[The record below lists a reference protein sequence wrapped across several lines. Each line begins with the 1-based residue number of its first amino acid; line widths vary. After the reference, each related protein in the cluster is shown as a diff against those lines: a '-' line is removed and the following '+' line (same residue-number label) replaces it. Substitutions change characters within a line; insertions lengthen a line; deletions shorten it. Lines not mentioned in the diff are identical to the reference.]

1 MGNNS
6 LQTTEKSLR
15 SIAKRYENVK
25 YSVGLAVL
33 FLMKGTSA
41 FSDENMILEAEKQKD
56 ILTDVKEAKEEVKE
70 TKKVVQVAP
79 KLKASWVNMQFGA
92 NDMYSN
98 FFATAKTKV
107 DKTSIVKSE
116 KSILVASS
124 DNSTSLPMFAKLLS
138 DIEETTEN
146 RTEVLTSIANKEET
160 ATPTMEEIRASKQ
173 ELRSS
178 VGNLQDKIDTTRREN
193 NKEIDGLRL
202 ELIKLMEQGDQ
213 VVKSPWASWQ
223 FGANYIYSKWNGR
236 YKGSGDKSEKYAFE
250 GVFVRGN
257 WWENNVSPDSKAYS
271 KLEISSSG
279 KNSSLTNRRKNV
291 DYGLVKTV
299 PVVDKGV
306 PFIIEPVINI
316 NTPPLPN
323 LNINPVAVNPNIA
336 FNIPKVNTMS
346 FEEITVNKI
355 EPNVF
360 EPPALNEVSTGFAQ
374 GQEIGLNTNQNY
386 IVSNS
391 TVNLVDNNVNIKIK
405 DTGYEGNGKFS
416 WDGHSDNRSR
426 TNRPAV
432 GGVHGTT
439 DAAYSYIHTA
449 VTPPTPP
456 IASEYSSNSN
466 SPGLGFLD
474 DSITRTDK
482 KFPMNTN
489 WRPVGD
495 PSRREYGP
503 SSQQVFLNVLTDSFN
518 LDGTGKTLTFENHTT
533 DPWSNTSNGLV
544 RTNTVRVIS
553 VNHAY
558 GSVNKT
564 IDFNLNADL
573 RIFGRDGYNDKMTTG
588 NPKNSNPAPHMTVG
602 IEHQAYGSVAA
613 RAINNGTMTLEK
625 DSKKTGG
632 LATYMVGMT
641 AMVEDYGDYGH
652 TLSPDDPNANVGID
666 PTWYLKDGDTDA
678 AGVSSNKWKYRR
690 QAPWE
695 STLENKGTIKVNSID
710 SIGMDFAEYT
720 FRADLA
726 GTMYQ
731 SDNIS
736 GSTPNPKG
744 KLPAYNNKGSLN
756 IYARVGNIELNSEDP
771 DGGVYSGIQGSYGL
785 RVPNIFKTADNS
797 QVYYDETVIDGS
809 LNAGNPKGIV
819 ANGSHNVG
827 VSISKLITGSDRV
840 RRYHKGELGTQPV
853 DGAKAYLV
861 ARPNTDPIGNIYNLN
876 ILVNGKEN
884 VGLLRKSDYM
894 QGNKYDLGGFMP
906 GLARS
911 KNDFLITDSHVQ
923 SIDFSK
929 DAKGG
934 VLFRTDKY
942 GIDLAK
948 NNFTVTAMENQN
960 KDASGNDMYNI
971 VMLANGSVNSVV
983 AGAPAEDNLNAN
995 NPVKVKNTKPITIGS
1010 TANTGFNMVGLMA
1023 YKGGEFENNSD
1034 VTLNTKHSIAL
1045 VVEGEGVRGANKK
1058 ESSGT
1063 SNNSNI
1069 KVTGNNSIAVYNN
1082 GRNYTMNGGEIN
1094 ISGEKNVGVFAAGIP
1109 TYDHAGNITGYSN
1122 LATTTLN
1129 NGSLK
1134 VAGKGSVGL
1143 YANGGSDIK
1152 LNTMTNMLVKEN
1164 SLLFYGIKH
1173 NTDYS
1178 QLELVGTNTATIEKG
1193 AYAFYFKNSNLL
1205 NQVVKPG
1212 STGKLELTLQD
1223 GATLNII
1230 EGDGTTPVLLS
1241 NIPTVTL
1248 NTGTDNEIVPG
1259 IVIKAASGNYI
1270 TTKSTKVNLQMDVD
1284 SNLDDK
1290 NDRYLNS
1297 EFSSSSV
1304 TLMPGKTISGSGA
1317 LTTADT
1323 SAEKVEKA
1331 KVAIAQSNVSTLR
1344 SAVKLTN
1351 NGTINFTGTGMAGIV
1366 GEYSEINNNSTIN
1379 VTGANS
1385 TGIISANGS
1394 LATNNGTINIGNGG
1408 TGLAGINYLGVTATP
1423 ASSIPTYGNQSIELV
1438 HNGNIVSTGNSAAIG
1453 VLASDLKSVVDKNGT
1468 TLNITNANAAKITLG
1483 NNSLIDVSSAT
1494 GGVGVYSKGLLRNGR
1509 MASVIDNGSKI
1520 KLNTNGIG
1528 LYLEGTELTAASAGS
1543 IESVNNTTAK
1553 GIYTDSNVNSAK
1565 NITLLGDKSI
1575 AIHNF
1580 GKNTQYTT
1588 DININNS
1595 GNIKLGDSS
1604 DRNDPSIGIYAKYA
1618 NVNHQGTIEAGNRSL
1633 GIFSDTLLNL
1643 NLHSNG
1649 SIKVGNEGLGVYK
1662 KQGTAN
1668 IDGTITTGNSAAAVY
1683 ADNNATIN
1691 NNSTTVS
1698 VGDNSFG
1705 FIVLNNGNNI
1715 YNGSATSKFTMGS
1728 KSVYLYK
1735 TGANGT
1741 VNSATTVRSNGISST
1756 AFYAKDGGKITNT
1769 GNVDFSNSV
1778 GSVGAYASAGEV
1790 YNSGNITVGASDIQ
1804 NNYYAIGMATQNG
1817 GRVVNNLGATINV
1830 TGNYGIGMFAEGAGS
1845 RAENYGTI
1853 DISGNGELIGA
1864 YGMYLN
1870 NGAYGLNQGTIRT
1883 GRYSNDSQ
1891 KSDSFGVAVLNG
1903 ATLENRGTID
1913 IDMANSYGIYIK
1925 NGIIKNY
1932 GTINVSGAGSVG
1944 IRNKDGKDE
1953 HGNPITDSSLSA
1965 IPVNATNGASG
1976 HIDESGV
1983 GPQPAVAGSTN
1994 ISPTG
1999 VVTINGKV
2007 VPIHDLT
2014 PGPNPI
2020 VDKNYAFSNV
2030 GIYVDTLGRT
2040 NPINWVD
2047 GFNPSTDNDLIIGAE
2062 AAELS
2067 TSKAIKIGR
2076 NIMSPYLREYQLVAA
2091 TTRVNLNAIS
2101 GSLTWTAQQIP
2112 GASGLPEEVIMAK
2125 IPYTDFVTKQ
2135 ENAWNF
2141 ADGLEQRYGV
2151 EPVGS
2156 REKEV
2161 FNKLNSIGKNERVLL
2176 TQAYDEMMG
2185 HQYANTQQRV
2195 YTTGSILNTEF
2206 NYLRNEWRTASKD
2219 SNKIKTFGN
2228 KGEYKTD
2235 TAGVIDYKYDAYGVA
2250 YVHEDEDVKL
2260 GRDIGWY
2267 TGIVH
2272 NTFKFKDIGN
2282 SKEKQLQAKVGL
2294 LKSVPFDDNNSLN
2307 WTISGDIFAGYNKM
2321 HRKFLVVNEIF
2332 NAKSKYYTYG
2342 IGVKNEIG
2350 KEFRLSESFTLRP
2363 YGSLRVEYG
2372 KISKI
2377 REKSGEIKLEVKNTD
2392 YISIKPEAGIQLGF
2406 KEYFGRKLFTT
2417 TLGVAYENE
2426 LGRIANV
2433 KNKGRVADT
2442 SADWFDIRG
2451 DKEDRR
2457 GNVKTDLTFGLDN
2470 TRVGVTANI
2479 GYDTK
2484 GENLRGGLGLR
2495 VIF

>member
-1 MGNNS
+1 MRNNN
-6 LQTTEKSLR
+6 LNDVEKNLR
-15 SIAKRYENVK
+15 SIAKKYDNVK
-25 YSVGLAVL
+25 YSIGLAVL
-33 FLMKGTSA
+33 FLMKGVNA
-41 FSDENMILEAEKQKD
+41 FSDNNIIQEAEKQKD
-56 ILTDVKEAKEEVKE
+56 ILIDAKKEKAEVKE
-70 TKKVVQVAP
+70 KKQTLQVAP
-79 KLKASWVNMQFGA
+79 KMKASWVNMQFGA
-92 NDMYSN
+92 NDLYSN
-98 FFATAKTKV
+98 FLATPKTKV
-107 DKTSIVKSE
+107 DKTSVVKSE
-116 KSILVASS
+116 KTVLVASA
-124 DNSTSLPMFAKLLS
+124 DNSASLPMFAKLLS

-146 RTEVLTSIANKEET
+146 RTEVLASIANKEVSSTET
-160 ATPTMEEIRASKQ
+160 IATPTMEEIRASKQ

-178 VGNLQDKIDTTRREN
+178 VGNLQDKIDTARREN
-193 NKEIDGLRL
+193 NKEINGLRL

-223 FGANYIYSKWNGR
+223 FGANYIYSKWNGT
-236 YKGSGDKSEKYAFE
+236 YKGTGDKAEKYAFE

-257 WWENNVSPDSKAYS
+257 WWENNVSPNSKTYER
-271 KLEISSSG
+271 LETSSNP
-279 KNSSLTNRRKNV
+279 NSSLTNRRKNLN
-291 DYGLVKTV
+291 YGLVKTV

-306 PFIIEPVINI
+306 PFLIEPVINI

-323 LNINPVAVNPNIA
+323 LNINPVAINP
-336 FNIPKVNTMS
+336 
-346 FEEITVNKI
+346 TVNFGIPDVETVAFTPTKLPDI
-355 EPNVF
+355 KPNVFNPPALDEVSVGFSQDSQGPGFYGEPNVVVNQSN
-360 EPPALNEVSTGFAQ
+360 ASSNAAGTTVTINDTGFKVDGAFTWQ
-374 GQEIGLNTNQNY
+374 GKR
-386 IVSNS
+386 SNIDTTLG
-391 TVNLVDNNVNIKIK
+391 TVD
-405 DTGYEGNGKFS
+405 GS
-416 WDGHSDNRSR
+416 WDYTLSNPNPANPSPVAGNTLVNPTAYYNAYNKPTVAHYRVPTGSPVAQVGVSPQAVFNVTQPQFGPGQLGSAPYLGPTKIDGNWTLKNVTETPFGR
-426 TNRPAV
+426 T
-432 GGVHGTT
+432 
-439 DAAYSYIHTA
+439 
-449 VTPPTPP
+449 
-456 IASEYSSNSN
+456 E
-466 SPGLGFLD
+466 
-474 DSITRTDK
+474 
-482 KFPMNTN
+482 
-489 WRPVGD
+489 
-495 PSRREYGP
+495 
-503 SSQQVFLNVLTDSFN
+503 
-518 LDGTGKTLTFENHTT
+518 GTG
-533 DPWSNTSNGLV
+533 
-544 RTNTVRVIS
+544 
-553 VNHAY
+553 
-558 GSVNKT
+558 
-564 IDFNLNADL
+564 
-573 RIFGRDGYNDKMTTG
+573 
-588 NPKNSNPAPHMTVG
+588 SNPAGRVHGNTLRFISLNPTGIGGGSYYYPTEVEFDGTLNLYGRSLDDPIKSLVTPGNNPGYNHGRHGRPHMTVG
-602 IEHQAYGSVAA
+602 AEIQTISGQT
-613 RAINNGTMTLEK
+613 AIFNNKGTINLERETAK
-625 DSKKTGG
+625 DSNKLASYVIG
-632 LATYMVGMT
+632 LT
-641 AMVEDYGDYGH
+641 AMVEGYTDFAPSVSDVGGYSGKKWPYVTFRPWASEMKNSGII
-652 TLSPDDPNANVGID
+652 NV
-666 PTWYLKDGDTDA
+666 
-678 AGVSSNKWKYRR
+678 
-690 QAPWE
+690 
-695 STLENKGTIKVNSID
+695 KGID
-710 SIGMDFAEYT
+710 SIGIDFAE
-720 FRADLA
+720 FRFNKTANY
-726 GTMYQ
+726 G
-731 SDNIS
+731 
-736 GSTPNPKG
+736 GSSSLKQ
-744 KLPAYNNKGSLN
+744 KSYDNKGSLN
-756 IYARVGNIELNSEDP
+756 MYVKVGNVNVLSDDP
-771 DGGVYSGIQGSYGL
+771 NFGTTNPVQGSYGI
-785 RVPNIFKTADNS
+785 RVPNVFAPGVSTGLDTTSRQADDDAI
-797 QVYYDETVIDGS
+797 YYDETIIDGEGGKVT
-809 LNAGNPKGIV
+809 LT
-819 ANGSHNVG
+819 GSHNTG
-827 VSISKLITGSDRV
+827 ISISKLIRGSGKLPIANPYSETTQTNTVSTIPVQVGEGHISVYDYQTG
-840 RRYHKGELGTQPV
+840 KGADGNGL
-853 DGAKAYLV
+853 GAKAANRANLNSTG
-861 ARPNTDPIGNIYNLN
+861 RDQNDPIGNIYNLN
-876 ILVNGKEN
+876 IVVDGKEN
-884 VGLLRKSDYM
+884 VGFLRKSDYM
-894 QGNKYDLGGFMP
+894 KGNYSASAQAIAEK
-906 GLARS
+906 
-911 KNDFLITDSHVQ
+911 DFVIKDSHVT
-923 SIDFSK
+923 SIDFA
-929 DAKGG
+929 DNTDGG
-934 VLFRTDKY
+934 VLFRTDRY

-948 NNFTVTAMENQN
+948 NLTVNPGDAYIGDTDPN
-960 KDASGNDMYNI
+960 KDESEWLNKRFNI
-971 VMLANGSVNSVV
+971 VMLANGGENHTDTVVPKVRNSGKITVNAPV
-983 AGAPAEDNLNAN
+983 ASPKRN
-995 NPVKVKNTKPITIGS
+995 II
-1010 TANTGFNMVGLMA
+1010 GLMA
-1023 YKGGEFENNSD
+1023 YKGAKAVSDEDVTITNSNNSIGMVLTGTND
-1034 VTLNTKHSIAL
+1034 S
-1045 VVEGEGVRGANKK
+1045 NKI
-1058 ESSGT
+1058 SSGT
-1063 SNNSNI
+1063 SSKKI
-1069 KVTGNNSIAVYNN
+1069 SVTGKNATGIYNNGSNYEMTAGSIEVNGDKSIAVYASKANN
-1082 GRNYTMNGGEIN
+1082 RQAITKLGAGT
-1094 ISGEKNVGVFAAGIP
+1094 ISASG
-1109 TYDHAGNITGYSN
+1109 D
-1122 LATTTLN
+1122 
-1129 NGSLK
+1129 GSI
-1134 VAGKGSVGL
+1134 GL
-1143 YANGGSDIK
+1143 YADGGSDIE
-1152 LNTMTNMLVKEN
+1152 LNGTTINIGDKGLFFFGKAEN
-1164 SLLFYGIKH
+1164 S
-1173 NTDYS
+1173 DES
-1178 QLELVGTNTATIEKG
+1178 QLKLTGNATVNVANGGT
-1193 AYAFYFKNSNLL
+1193 AFYVKKSNSGSPLASIRHA
-1205 NQVVKPG
+1205 G
-1212 STGKLELTLQD
+1212 STGTLT
-1223 GATLNII
+1223 
-1230 EGDGTTPVLLS
+1230 
-1241 NIPTVTL
+1241 
-1248 NTGTDNEIVPG
+1248 
-1259 IVIKAASGNYI
+1259 
-1270 TTKSTKVNLQMDVD
+1270 VNLANGSTLMVAEGNGGTASPERISSLSSIGSSSVTGINIVGTAGQYVPYKALRVPLLVD
-1284 SNLDDK
+1284 RNSNFDSAADT
-1290 NDRYLNS
+1290 YLNS

-1304 TLMPGKTISGSGA
+1304 TIDTGVTVSGSGA
-1317 LTTADT
+1317 LTSPTKLVKK
-1323 SAEKVEKA
+1323 S
-1331 KVAIAQSNVSTLR
+1331 KVAIAQKNTNSTNR
-1344 SAVKLTN
+1344 NDVILTN
-1351 NGTINFTGTGMAGIV
+1351 NGTINFTGNDMAGIV
-1366 GEYSEINNNSTIN
+1366 GEYSEINNNKTIN

-1408 TGLAGINYLGVTATP
+1408 TGLAGINYLGVTDTP
-1423 ASSIPTYGNQSIELV
+1423 ASSIPTYGNQSIDLV
-1438 HNGNIVSTGNSAAIG
+1438 HNGSIVSTGNSAAIG

-1468 TLNITNANAAKITLG
+1468 TLNITNANAARITLG
-1483 NNSLIDVSSAT
+1483 SNSTIDVSSAA
-1494 GGVGVYSKGLLRNGR
+1494 GGVGVYSKGLLRSGV
-1509 MASVIDNGSKI
+1509 MANVTDSGSKI
-1520 KLNTNGIG
+1520 KINANGIG
-1528 LYLEGTELTAASAGS
+1528 LYLEGTELSATAGS
-1543 IESVNNTTAK
+1543 IEAINNTTAK

-1580 GKNTQYTT
+1580 GKNSQYTT

-1604 DRNDPSIGIYAKYA
+1604 NRNDPSIGIYTKYA

-1633 GIFSDTLLNL
+1633 GIFSETPLFLT
-1643 NLHSNG
+1643 SGG
-1649 SIKVGNEGLGVYK
+1649 SIKVGNEGLGIYK
-1662 KQGTAN
+1662 KQGTATIN
-1668 IDGTITTGNSAAAVY
+1668 GAITTGNSATAVY
-1683 ADNNATIN
+1683 ADNNVTIN
-1691 NNSTTVS
+1691 NNSANIS

-1705 FIVLNNGNNI
+1705 FIVLNNGTNN
-1715 YNGSATSKFTMGS
+1715 YNSSATTNFTMGS

-1735 TGANGT
+1735 TGANGVANT
-1741 VNSATTVRSNGISST
+1741 ATTVRSNGISST

-1769 GNVDFSNSV
+1769 GNVDFSNSI

-1790 YNSGNITVGASDIQ
+1790 YNSGNITIGRSDIE

-1817 GRVVNNLGATINV
+1817 GKIVNNPGSTINV

-1932 GTINVSGAGSVG
+1932 GTINVSGTGSVG
-1944 IRNKDGKDE
+1944 VRNKDGKDE
-1953 HGNPITDSSLSA
+1953 HGNLITESDLAAANINASNGA
-1965 IPVNATNGASG
+1965 NAYVNATTAST
-1976 HIDESGV
+1976 
-1983 GPQPAVAGSTN
+1983 QPAVAGSTM
-1994 ISPTG
+1994 ISPAG

-2007 VPIHDLT
+2007 VPVHDLT
-2014 PGPNPI
+2014 PGPNP
-2020 VDKNYAFSNV
+2020 VVNQNYAFSNV
-2030 GIYVDTLGRT
+2030 GIYIDSLGRT

-2047 GFNPSTDNDLIIGAE
+2047 GFNPSVDNDLIIGAE

-2067 TSKAIKIGR
+2067 RSKAIKIGK
-2076 NIMSPYLREYQLVAA
+2076 NIMSPYLNQYQSLTSGSSV
-2091 TTRVNLNAIS
+2091 TLNAIS
-2101 GSLTWTAQQIP
+2101 GSLTWTAQPISGP
-2112 GASGLPEEVIMAK
+2112 SGLPEEVIMAK

>member
-1 MGNNS
+1 MNEH
-6 LQTTEKSLR
+6 LRQTEQYLR
-15 SIAKRYENVK
+15 SLSKK
-25 YSVGLAVL
+25 YKSIKFSIGMVIL
-33 FLMKGTSA
+33 FLMMGVGA
-41 FSDENMILEAEKQKD
+41 FS
-56 ILTDVKEAKEEVKE
+56 EEVSG
-70 TKKVVQVAP
+70 TQTD
-79 KLKASWVNMQFGA
+79 G
-92 NDMYSN
+92 
-98 FFATAKTKV
+98 T
-107 DKTSIVKSE
+107 
-116 KSILVASS
+116 
-124 DNSTSLPMFAKLLS
+124 
-138 DIEETTEN
+138 
-146 RTEVLTSIANKEET
+146 LTR
-160 ATPTMEEIRASKQ
+160 EEITTSK
-173 ELRSS
+173 ENLKNS
-178 VGNLQDKIDTTRREN
+178 VGSLQSKINAAREE
-193 NKEIDGLRL
+193 NKKGLAGLRL
-202 ELIKLMEQGDQ
+202 ELIQLMEQGDQ

-223 FGANYIYSKWNGR
+223 FGANYMYSKWNGT
-236 YKGSGDKSEKYAFE
+236 YKGKGDKPEKYAFE
-250 GVFVRGN
+250 GVFERGN

-323 LNINPVAVNPNIA
+323 LNINPVTVNPNIG

-391 TVNLVDNNVNIKIK
+391 TVNLVDSNVNIKIK
-405 DTGYEGNGKFS
+405 DTGYEGSGKFS

-439 DAAYSYIHTA
+439 DSTYSYIHTA
-449 VTPPTPP
+449 GTPVV
-456 IASEYSSNSN
+456 SEYSSNSN

-503 SSQQVFLNVLTDSFN
+503 SSQQVFLNVLTDGFN
-518 LDGTGKTLTFENHTT
+518 LDGAGKTLTFENHTT

-588 NPKNSNPAPHMTVG
+588 NPKNANPAPHMTVG

-652 TLSPDDPNANVGID
+652 TLSPNDPNANVGID

-678 AGVSSNKWKYRR
+678 AGVSNNKWKYRR

-911 KNDFLITDSHVQ
+911 KGDFVITDSHVQ

-983 AGAPAEDNLNAN
+983 TGAPAEDNLDVNV
-995 NPVKVKNTKPITIGS
+995 PVKVQNTEAITIGS

-1023 YKGGEFENNSD
+1023 YKGGEFQNKAD
-1034 VTLNTKHSIAL
+1034 ITLNTKHSIAL

-1058 ESSGT
+1058 ASSGT
-1063 SNNSNI
+1063 STNSNI

-1109 TYDHAGNITGYSN
+1109 TYDHLGNITGYSN

-1152 LNTMTNMLVKEN
+1152 LDTMTNMLVKEN
-1164 SLLFYGIKH
+1164 SLLFYGIEH

-1304 TLMPGKTISGSGA
+1304 TLMTGKTISGSGA

-1331 KVAIAQSNVSTLR
+1331 KVAIAQSNVGSSR

-1366 GEYSEINNNSTIN
+1366 GEYSEIDNNSTIN

-1438 HNGNIVSTGNSAAIG
+1438 HNGKIVSTGNSAAIG

-1483 NNSLIDVSSAT
+1483 NNSLIDVSSAA
-1494 GGVGVYSKGLLRNGR
+1494 GGVGVYSKGLLRNGI

-1528 LYLEGTELTAASAGS
+1528 LYLEGTELTAVAAGS

-1580 GKNTQYTT
+1580 GKNSQYGASNI
-1588 DININNS
+1588 DITNT
-1595 GNIKLGDSS
+1595 GNITIGDSS
-1604 DRNDPSIGIYAKYA
+1604 DRNDPSIGIYTKYA
-1618 NVNHQGTIEAGNRSL
+1618 NVNHHGTIETGSKSL
-1633 GIFSDTLLNL
+1633 GIFSESPLNL
-1643 NLHSNG
+1643 TLHSNG

-1662 KQGTAN
+1662 KQGTADIN
-1668 IDGTITTGNSAAAVY
+1668 GTIITGNSAAAVY

-1715 YNGSATSKFTMGS
+1715 YNGTATSKFTMGS

-1769 GNVDFSNSV
+1769 GLVDFSNSV

-1853 DISGNGELIGA
+1853 DIAGSGELKGA

-1870 NGAYGLNQGTIRT
+1870 DNAYGLNMGTIKT
-1883 GRYSNDSQ
+1883 GRYSNDNQ
-1891 KSDSFGVAVLNG
+1891 KSASYGVAVLNG

-1913 IDMANSYGIYIK
+1913 IDMKNSYGIYIK

-1932 GTINVSGAGSVG
+1932 GTINVSGSGSVG

-1953 HGNPITDSSLSA
+1953 NNNPITDTSLSA
-1965 IPVNATNGASG
+1965 IPVNATNGANAY
-1976 HIDESGV
+1976 IDESGV

-1999 VVTINGKV
+1999 VVTIDGKV

-2101 GSLTWTAQQIP
+2101 GALTWTAQQIP

-2125 IPYTDFVTKQ
+2125 IPYTDFVAKE

-2156 REKEV
+2156 REKEL
-2161 FNKLNSIGKNERVLL
+2161 FNKLNSIGKNEQVLL

-2206 NYLRNEWRTASKD
+2206 DYLRNEWRTASKD

-2235 TAGVIDYKYDAYGVA
+2235 TAGVIDYKYNAYGVA
-2250 YVHEDEDVKL
+2250 YVHESEDIKL
-2260 GRDIGWY
+2260 GRGIGWY
-2267 TGIVH
+2267 TGIVE

-2332 NAKSKYYTYG
+2332 NARSRYYTYG
-2342 IGVKNEIG
+2342 IGLKNELA
-2350 KEFRLSESFTLRP
+2350 KEFRLSESFVLRP
-2363 YGSLRVEYG
+2363 YGALRIEYG

-2392 YISIKPEAGIQLGF
+2392 YVSIKPELGVQLGF
-2406 KEYFGRKLFTT
+2406 KHFFGRRLFTT

-2426 LGRIANV
+2426 LGRIANA

-2442 SADWFDIRG
+2442 TADWFNIRG
-2451 DKEDRR
+2451 DKEDRK

-2470 TRVGVTANI
+2470 TRIGVTANI

-2495 VIF
+2495 IIF

>member
-1 MGNNS
+1 MRNNN
-6 LQTTEKSLR
+6 LNDVEKNLR
-15 SIAKRYENVK
+15 SIAKKYDNVK
-25 YSVGLAVL
+25 YSIGLAVL
-33 FLMKGTSA
+33 FLMKGVNA
-41 FSDENMILEAEKQKD
+41 FSDNNIIQEAEKQKD
-56 ILTDVKEAKEEVKE
+56 ILIDAKKEKAEVKE
-70 TKKVVQVAP
+70 KKQMLQVAP
-79 KLKASWVNMQFGA
+79 KMKASWVNMQFGA
-92 NDMYSN
+92 NDLYSN
-98 FFATAKTKV
+98 FLATPKTKV
-107 DKTSIVKSE
+107 DKTSVVKSE
-116 KSILVASS
+116 KTVLVASA
-124 DNSTSLPMFAKLLS
+124 DNSASLPMFAKLLS

-146 RTEVLTSIANKEET
+146 RTEVLASIANKEVSFTET
-160 ATPTMEEIRASKQ
+160 IATPTMEEIRASKQ

-178 VGNLQDKIDTTRREN
+178 VGNLQDKIDTARREN

-223 FGANYIYSKWNGR
+223 FGANYIYSKWNGT
-236 YKGSGDKSEKYAFE
+236 YKGMGDKAEKYAFE

-257 WWENNVSPDSKAYS
+257 WWENNVSPNSKTYER
-271 KLEISSSG
+271 LETSSNP
-279 KNSSLTNRRKNV
+279 NSSLTNRRKNLN
-291 DYGLVKTV
+291 YGLVKTV

-306 PFIIEPVINI
+306 PFLIEPVINI

-323 LNINPVAVNPNIA
+323 LNINPVAINP
-336 FNIPKVNTMS
+336 
-346 FEEITVNKI
+346 TVNFGIPDVETVVFTPTKLPDI
-355 EPNVF
+355 KPNVFNPPALDEVSVGFSQDSRGPGFYGEPNVLVNQSNASSNATGTTVTINDNGF
-360 EPPALNEVSTGFAQ
+360 KVDGAFTWEGKVGNIQTATGTVDGSWNYTISNPNPANPSPVAGNTIVNPTAYYNAYSGSNVAHYRIPTGSPVAQIGVSPQAVF
-374 GQEIGLNTNQNY
+374 
-386 IVSNS
+386 
-391 TVNLVDNNVNIKIK
+391 NV
-405 DTGYEGNGKFS
+405 TQPQFGNGPLGSAPYLGPTKI
-416 WDGHSDNRSR
+416 DGNWTLKNVTETPFGR
-426 TNRPAV
+426 T
-432 GGVHGTT
+432 
-439 DAAYSYIHTA
+439 
-449 VTPPTPP
+449 
-456 IASEYSSNSN
+456 E
-466 SPGLGFLD
+466 
-474 DSITRTDK
+474 
-482 KFPMNTN
+482 
-489 WRPVGD
+489 
-495 PSRREYGP
+495 
-503 SSQQVFLNVLTDSFN
+503 
-518 LDGTGKTLTFENHTT
+518 GTG
-533 DPWSNTSNGLV
+533 
-544 RTNTVRVIS
+544 
-553 VNHAY
+553 
-558 GSVNKT
+558 
-564 IDFNLNADL
+564 
-573 RIFGRDGYNDKMTTG
+573 
-588 NPKNSNPAPHMTVG
+588 SNPAGRVHGNTLRFISLNPTGIGGGTYYYPTEIEFDGTLNLYGRSIDDPIKSLISPGNNPGYNHGRHGRPHMTVG
-602 IEHQAYGSVAA
+602 AEIQTISGQI
-613 RAINNGTMTLEK
+613 AIFNNKGTINLERESAK
-625 DSKKTGG
+625 DSNKLASYVIG
-632 LATYMVGMT
+632 LT
-641 AMVEDYGDYGH
+641 AMVEGYTDFAP
-652 TLSPDDPNANVGID
+652 LSYDIGGPP
-666 PTWYLKDGDTDA
+666 PK
-678 AGVSSNKWKYRR
+678 KWPYVTFR
-690 QAPWE
+690 PWASE
-695 STLENKGTIKVNSID
+695 MKNSGTINVKGID
-710 SIGMDFAEYT
+710 SIGIDFAE
-720 FRADLA
+720 FRFNKTANY
-726 GTMYQ
+726 G
-731 SDNIS
+731 
-736 GSTPNPKG
+736 GSSPLKQ
-744 KLPAYNNKGSLN
+744 KSYDNKGSLN
-756 IYARVGNIELNSEDP
+756 MYVKVGNVNVLSDDP
-771 DGGVYSGIQGSYGL
+771 NFGTTNPVQGSYGI
-785 RVPNIFKTADNS
+785 RVPNVFAPGVSTGLNTTSRQADDDAI
-797 QVYYDETVIDGS
+797 YYDETIIDGEGGKVT
-809 LNAGNPKGIV
+809 LT
-819 ANGSHNVG
+819 GSHNTG
-827 VSISKLITGSDRV
+827 ISISKLIRGSGKLPIANPYSETTQTNTVSGTPVKYGEGHISVYDYQTG
-840 RRYHKGELGTQPV
+840 KGADGNGL
-853 DGAKAYLV
+853 GAKAANRANLDSTG
-861 ARPNTDPIGNIYNLN
+861 RDQNDPIGNIYNLN
-876 ILVNGKEN
+876 IVVDGKEN
-884 VGLLRKSDYM
+884 VGFLRKADYM
-894 QGNKYDLGGFMP
+894 HGNYSASAQAIAEK
-906 GLARS
+906 
-911 KNDFLITDSHVQ
+911 DFVIKDSHVT
-923 SIDFSK
+923 SIDFA
-929 DAKGG
+929 DNTDGG
-934 VLFRTDKY
+934 VLFRTDRY

-948 NNFTVTAMENQN
+948 NLTVNPGNAYIGDSDPDKDDSEWLN
-960 KDASGNDMYNI
+960 KRFNI
-971 VMLANGSVNSVV
+971 VMLANGGENHADTVVPKVRNSGKITVN
-983 AGAPAEDNLNAN
+983 APAASPKRN
-995 NPVKVKNTKPITIGS
+995 II
-1010 TANTGFNMVGLMA
+1010 GLMA
-1023 YKGGEFENNSD
+1023 YKGAKAVSDEDVTITNSNNSIGMVLTGTND
-1034 VTLNTKHSIAL
+1034 S
-1045 VVEGEGVRGANKK
+1045 NKI
-1058 ESSGT
+1058 SSGT
-1063 SNNSNI
+1063 SSKKI
-1069 KVTGNNSIAVYNN
+1069 SVTGKNATGIYNNGSNYEMTAGSIEVNGDKSIAVYASKANN
-1082 GRNYTMNGGEIN
+1082 RQAITKLGAGT
-1094 ISGEKNVGVFAAGIP
+1094 ISASG
-1109 TYDHAGNITGYSN
+1109 D
-1122 LATTTLN
+1122 
-1129 NGSLK
+1129 GSI
-1134 VAGKGSVGL
+1134 GL
-1143 YANGGSDIK
+1143 YADGGSDIE
-1152 LNTMTNMLVKEN
+1152 LNGTTINIGDKGLFFFGKAEN
-1164 SLLFYGIKH
+1164 S
-1173 NTDYS
+1173 DES
-1178 QLELVGTNTATIEKG
+1178 QLKLTGNATVNVANGGTAFYVKKSNSGSPLASIRHAGSTGTLTVNLANGSTLMVAEGNGGTASPERISSLSSVGSSSVTGINIVGTAGQYVPYK
-1193 AYAFYFKNSNLL
+1193 ALRVPLLVDRNSNLD
-1205 NQVVKPG
+1205 
-1212 STGKLELTLQD
+1212 S
-1223 GATLNII
+1223 
-1230 EGDGTTPVLLS
+1230 
-1241 NIPTVTL
+1241 
-1248 NTGTDNEIVPG
+1248 
-1259 IVIKAASGNYI
+1259 AAD
-1270 TTKSTKVNLQMDVD
+1270 T
-1284 SNLDDK
+1284 
-1290 NDRYLNS
+1290 YLNS

-1304 TLMPGKTISGSGA
+1304 TIDTGVTVSGSGA
-1317 LTTADT
+1317 LTSPTKLVKK
-1323 SAEKVEKA
+1323 S
-1331 KVAIAQSNVSTLR
+1331 KVAIAQKNTNSTNR
-1344 SAVKLTN
+1344 NDVILTN
-1351 NGTINFTGTGMAGIV
+1351 NGTINFTGNDMAGIV
-1366 GEYSEINNNSTIN
+1366 GEYSEINNNKTIN

-1408 TGLAGINYLGVTATP
+1408 TGLAGINYLGVTDTP
-1423 ASSIPTYGNQSIELV
+1423 ASSIPTYGNQSIDLV
-1438 HNGNIVSTGNSAAIG
+1438 HNGSIVSTGNSAAIG

-1468 TLNITNANAAKITLG
+1468 TLNITNANAARITLG
-1483 NNSLIDVSSAT
+1483 SNSTIDVSSAA
-1494 GGVGVYSKGLLRNGR
+1494 GGVGVYSKGLLRSGV
-1509 MASVIDNGSKI
+1509 MANVTDSGSKI
-1520 KLNTNGIG
+1520 KINANGIG
-1528 LYLEGTELTAASAGS
+1528 LYLEGTELSATAGS
-1543 IESVNNTTAK
+1543 IEAINNTTAK

-1580 GKNTQYTT
+1580 GKNSQYTT

-1604 DRNDPSIGIYAKYA
+1604 NRNDPSIGIYTKYA

-1633 GIFSDTLLNL
+1633 GIFSETPLSLT
-1643 NLHSNG
+1643 SGG
-1649 SIKVGNEGLGVYK
+1649 SIKVGNEGLGIYK
-1662 KQGTAN
+1662 KQGTATIN
-1668 IDGTITTGNSAAAVY
+1668 GAITTGNSATAVY
-1683 ADNNATIN
+1683 ADNNVTIN
-1691 NNSTTVS
+1691 NNSANIS

-1705 FIVLNNGNNI
+1705 FIVLNNGTNN
-1715 YNGSATSKFTMGS
+1715 YNSSATTNFTMGS

-1735 TGANGT
+1735 TGANGVANT
-1741 VNSATTVRSNGISST
+1741 ATTVRSNGISST

-1769 GNVDFSNSV
+1769 GNVDFSNSI

-1790 YNSGNITVGASDIQ
+1790 YNSGNITIGRSDIE

-1817 GRVVNNLGATINV
+1817 GKIVNNLGSTINV

-1932 GTINVSGAGSVG
+1932 GTINVSGTGSVG
-1944 IRNKDGKDE
+1944 VRNKDGKDE
-1953 HGNPITDSSLSA
+1953 HGNLITESDLAAANINASNGA
-1965 IPVNATNGASG
+1965 NAYVNATTAST
-1976 HIDESGV
+1976 
-1983 GPQPAVAGSTN
+1983 QPAVAGNTM

-2007 VPIHDLT
+2007 VPVHDLT
-2014 PGPNPI
+2014 PGPNP
-2020 VDKNYAFSNV
+2020 VVNQNYAFSNV
-2030 GIYVDTLGRT
+2030 GIYIDTLGRT

-2047 GFNPSTDNDLIIGAE
+2047 GFNPSVDNDLIIGAE

-2067 TSKAIKIGR
+2067 RSKAIKIGK
-2076 NIMSPYLREYQLVAA
+2076 NIMSPYLNQYQSLTSGSSV
-2091 TTRVNLNAIS
+2091 TLNAIS
-2101 GSLTWTAQQIP
+2101 GSLTWTAQPISGP
-2112 GASGLPEEVIMAK
+2112 SGLPEEVIMAK

-2235 TAGVIDYKYDAYGVA
+2235 TAGVIDYKYNAYGVA

-2282 SKEKQLQAKVGL
+2282 SKEEQLQAKVGL

-2392 YISIKPEAGIQLGF
+2392 YISIKPELGIQLGF

>member
-1 MGNNS
+1 MMGVGAFS
-6 LQTTEKSLR
+6 EEVVAQEVMTTEQITSSKEKLKNSVETLQSKIDKAR
-15 SIAKRYENVK
+15 IENEK
-25 YSVGLAVL
+25 GLA
-33 FLMKGTSA
+33 
-41 FSDENMILEAEKQKD
+41 
-56 ILTDVKEAKEEVKE
+56 
-70 TKKVVQVAP
+70 
-79 KLKASWVNMQFGA
+79 
-92 NDMYSN
+92 
-98 FFATAKTKV
+98 
-107 DKTSIVKSE
+107 
-116 KSILVASS
+116 
-124 DNSTSLPMFAKLLS
+124 
-138 DIEETTEN
+138 
-146 RTEVLTSIANKEET
+146 
-160 ATPTMEEIRASKQ
+160 
-173 ELRSS
+173 
-178 VGNLQDKIDTTRREN
+178 
-193 NKEIDGLRL
+193 GLRL
-202 ELIKLMEQGDQ
+202 ELIQLMEQGDQ

-223 FGANYIYSKWNGR
+223 FGANYMYSKWNGT
-236 YKGSGDKSEKYAFE
+236 YKGMGDKAEKYAFE
-250 GVFVRGN
+250 GVFERGN

-279 KNSSLTNRRKNV
+279 KNSSLTNRRKNL

-346 FEEITVNKI
+346 FEEIIVNKI

-405 DTGYEGNGKFS
+405 DTGYEGSGKFS

-449 VTPPTPP
+449 VTPPLTSP

-518 LDGTGKTLTFENHTT
+518 LDGAGKTLTFENHTT

-564 IDFNLNADL
+564 IDFNLNANL

-588 NPKNSNPAPHMTVG
+588 NPKNTNPAPHMTVG

-625 DSKKTGG
+625 NSKKTNS

-652 TLSPDDPNANVGID
+652 TLSPNDANANDGID

-695 STLENKGTIKVNSID
+695 STLENRGSIKVNSID

-771 DGGVYSGIQGSYGL
+771 NGGVYSGIQGSYGL
-785 RVPNIFKTADNS
+785 RVPNIFKNADNS

-911 KNDFLITDSHVQ
+911 KGDFVITDSHVQ

-1023 YKGGEFENNSD
+1023 YKGGEFQNNSD

-1058 ESSGT
+1058 GSSGT

-1109 TYDHAGNITGYSN
+1109 TYDHLGNITGYSN

-1205 NQVVKPG
+1205 NQVVKAG
-1212 STGKLELTLQD
+1212 SSGRLELTLQD

-1248 NTGTDNEIVPG
+1248 NTGTDNEIVPK

-1284 SNLDDK
+1284 SNLDNK

-1304 TLMPGKTISGSGA
+1304 TLMTGKTISGSGA
-1317 LTTADT
+1317 LTTAHT

-1331 KVAIAQSNVSTLR
+1331 KVAIAQSNVGSSR

-1351 NGTINFTGTGMAGIV
+1351 NGTINFNGTGMAGIV

-1379 VTGANS
+1379 VIGANS

-1438 HNGNIVSTGNSAAIG
+1438 HNGKIISTGNTAAIG
-1453 VLASDLKSVVDKNGT
+1453 VLAIDLKSVVDKNGAT
-1468 TLNITNANAAKITLG
+1468 HNITNANAAKITLKNG
-1483 NNSLIDVSSAT
+1483 SLIDVSSAAK
-1494 GGVGVYSKGLLRNGR
+1494 GVGVYSKGLLRSGT

-1528 LYLEGTELTAASAGS
+1528 LYLEGTELTATAAGS

-1580 GKNTQYTT
+1580 GKNSQYGSSN
-1588 DININNS
+1588 INITNS
-1595 GNIKLGDSS
+1595 GNIKLGNSS
-1604 DRNDPSIGIYAKYA
+1604 NRNDPSIGIYTKYA
-1618 NVNHQGTIEAGNRSL
+1618 NVNHQGTIETGSKSL

-1649 SIKVGNEGLGVYK
+1649 SIKVANEGLGVYK
-1662 KQGTAN
+1662 KQGTAYIN
-1668 IDGTITTGNSAAAVY
+1668 GTITTGNSAAAVY

-1705 FIVLNNGNNI
+1705 FIILNNGNNI
-1715 YNGSATSKFTMGS
+1715 YNGSASSKFTMGS

-1735 TGANGT
+1735 TGANGI

-1756 AFYAKDGGKITNT
+1756 AFYAKDSGKITNT
-1769 GNVDFSNSV
+1769 GFVDFSNSV
-1778 GSVGAYASAGEV
+1778 GSIGAYASAGEV
-1790 YNSGNITVGASDIQ
+1790 YNSGNITIGRSDIQ

-1853 DISGNGELIGA
+1853 DIAGSGELKGA

-1870 NGAYGLNQGTIRT
+1870 DNAYGLNMGTIKT
-1883 GRYSNDSQ
+1883 GRYSNDNQ
-1891 KSDSFGVAVLNG
+1891 KSASYGVAVLNG

-1913 IDMANSYGIYIK
+1913 IDMKNSYGIYIK

-1999 VVTINGKV
+1999 VVTINGKL

-2020 VDKNYAFSNV
+2020 VNKNYAFSNV

-2101 GSLTWTAQQIP
+2101 GALTWTAQQIP

-2206 NYLRNEWRTASKD
+2206 DYLRNEWRTASKD

-2235 TAGVIDYKYDAYGVA
+2235 TAGVIDYKYNAYGVA
-2250 YVHEDEDVKL
+2250 YVHESEDIKL
-2260 GRDIGWY
+2260 GRGIGWY
-2267 TGIVH
+2267 TGIVE

-2307 WTISGDIFAGYNKM
+2307 WTISGDIFVGYNKM

-2332 NAKSKYYTYG
+2332 NAKSRYYTYG
-2342 IGVKNEIG
+2342 IGLKNELA
-2350 KEFRLSESFTLRP
+2350 KEFRLSESFVLRP
-2363 YGSLRVEYG
+2363 YGALRLEYG

-2392 YISIKPEAGIQLGF
+2392 YISVKPELGVQLGF
-2406 KEYFGRKLFTT
+2406 KHFFGNKLFTT
-2417 TLGVAYENE
+2417 SLGVAYENE
-2426 LGRIANV
+2426 LGRIANI

-2442 SADWFDIRG
+2442 SADWFNIRG

-2457 GNVKTDLTFGLDN
+2457 GNVKTDLIFGIDN
-2470 TRVGVTANI
+2470 TRVGVTANV

-2484 GENLRGGLGLR
+2484 GENLRGGVGLR

>member
-1 MGNNS
+1 MNNHLS
-6 LQTTEKSLR
+6 KTEQCLR
-15 SIAKRYENVK
+15 SIVKRYK
-25 YSVGLAVL
+25 SIKFSIGMAIL
-33 FLMKGTSA
+33 FLMMGVGA
-41 FSDENMILEAEKQKD
+41 FSEEVSSTQKD
-56 ILTDVKEAKEEVKE
+56 GVLTRDE
-70 TKKVVQVAP
+70 
-79 KLKASWVNMQFGA
+79 
-92 NDMYSN
+92 
-98 FFATAKTKV
+98 
-107 DKTSIVKSE
+107 I
-116 KSILVASS
+116 ASS
-124 DNSTSLPMFAKLLS
+124 K
-138 DIEETTEN
+138 EN
-146 RTEVLTSIANKEET
+146 
-160 ATPTMEEIRASKQ
+160 
-173 ELRSS
+173 LRNS
-178 VGNLQDKIDTTRREN
+178 VGSLQSKIDAAREE
-193 NKEIDGLRL
+193 NKKSLAGLRL
-202 ELIKLMEQGDQ
+202 ELIQLMEQGDQ

-223 FGANYIYSKWNGR
+223 FGANYMYSKWNGT
-236 YKGSGDKSEKYAFE
+236 YKGKGDKAEKYSFE

-291 DYGLVKTV
+291 DYGLVNTV
-299 PVVDKGV
+299 HVVDTGV

-316 NTPPLPN
+316 STPPLPN

-346 FEEITVNKI
+346 FEEIIVNRI

-360 EPPALNEVSTGFAQ
+360 EPPALDEVSTGFAQ

-386 IVSNS
+386 VVSNS
-391 TVNLVDNNVNIKIK
+391 TINLVDNNVNIKIK
-405 DTGYEGNGKFS
+405 DTGYEGSGKFS

-426 TNRPAV
+426 ANRPAE

-439 DAAYSYIHTA
+439 DSVYSYVHTA
-449 VTPPTPP
+449 GTPV
-456 IASEYSSNSN
+456 ASEYSSSTT

-495 PSRREYGP
+495 PNRREYGP
-503 SSQQVFLNVLTDSFN
+503 SSQQVFLNVLTDGFN
-518 LDGTGKTLTFENHTT
+518 LDGVGKTLTFENHTAE
-533 DPWSNTSNGLV
+533 PWTNTSNGLV

-564 IDFNLNADL
+564 IEFNLNANL

-613 RAINNGTMTLEK
+613 RAINKGTMTLEK

-652 TLSPDDPNANVGID
+652 TLTPDDPNANAGID

-678 AGVSSNKWKYRR
+678 AGISSNKWKYRR

-695 STLENKGTIKVNSID
+695 STLENRGTIKVNSID

-744 KLPAYNNKGSLN
+744 KIPAYNNKGSLN

-840 RRYHKGELGTQPV
+840 RKYQAGELATQPV

-861 ARPNTDPIGNIYNLN
+861 ARPSTDPIGNIYNLN

-894 QGNKYDLGGFMP
+894 QGSKYDLGGFMP

-911 KNDFLITDSHVQ
+911 KNDFVITDSHVQ

-960 KDASGNDMYNI
+960 KDSSGNNMYNI

-983 AGAPAEDNLNAN
+983 AGAPAEDNLNTN

-1010 TANTGFNMVGLMA
+1010 TANAGFNMIGLMA
-1023 YKGGEFENNSD
+1023 YKGGEFENKAD
-1034 VTLNTKHSIAL
+1034 ITLNTKNSIAL
-1045 VVEGEGVRGANKK
+1045 VVEGEGVRGTNKK
-1058 ESSGT
+1058 SSSGT
-1063 SNNSNI
+1063 SNNTNI
-1069 KVTGNNSIAVYNN
+1069 KVTGDNSIAVYNN
-1082 GRNYTMNGGEIN
+1082 GRTYEMNGGEIN
-1094 ISGEKNVGVFAAGIP
+1094 ISGEKNVGVYTAG
-1109 TYDHAGNITGYSN
+1109 TTN
-1122 LATTTLN
+1122 LGTTTLN

-1143 YANGGSDIK
+1143 YANSGSDIK
-1152 LNTMTNMLVKEN
+1152 LNNMTNMLIKEN

-1193 AYAFYFKNSNLL
+1193 AYAFYFKNENLL
-1205 NQVVKPG
+1205 DRVVKAG
-1212 STGKLELTLQD
+1212 STGKIELTLKD
-1223 GATLNII
+1223 GATLSII

-1241 NIPTVTL
+1241 NIPNATL

-1259 IVIKAASGNYI
+1259 IVIKGTSGNYI
-1270 TTKSTKVNLQMDVD
+1270 TTKSTKVNLQMDMD
-1284 SNLDDK
+1284 SNLDNK

-1323 SAEKVEKA
+1323 SAEKVEKT
-1331 KVAIAQSNVSTLR
+1331 KVAIAQSNVGNSR

-1351 NGTINFTGTGMAGIV
+1351 KGRINFTGTGMAGIV
-1366 GEYSEINNNSTIN
+1366 GEYSEINNESVIN
-1379 VTGANS
+1379 VTGTDS

-1394 LATNNGTINIGNGG
+1394 LAINNGTINIGNGG

-1423 ASSIPTYGNQSIELV
+1423 ASSIPTYGNQSIDLV
-1438 HNGNIVSTGNSAAIG
+1438 HNGKIISTGNTAAIG
-1453 VLASDLKSVVDKNGT
+1453 VLAIDLKSVVDKNGT

-1483 NNSLIDVSSAT
+1483 SNSIIDVSSAA
-1494 GGVGVYSKGLLRNGR
+1494 GGVGVYSKGLLRNGLI
-1509 MASVIDNGSKI
+1509 AKVTDNGSKI

-1528 LYLEGTELTAASAGS
+1528 LYLDGTELTAAAGS

-1553 GIYTDSNVNSAK
+1553 GIYTDSNVNSVK

-1575 AIHNF
+1575 GIHNF
-1580 GKNTQYTT
+1580 GKNSQYGTNN
-1588 DININNS
+1588 INITNS
-1595 GNIKLGDSS
+1595 GNIKIGDSS
-1604 DRNDPSIGIYAKYA
+1604 DRNNPSIGIYTKYA
-1618 NVNHQGTIEAGNRSL
+1618 NVNHQGTIETGSKSL
-1633 GIFSDTLLNL
+1633 GIFSESPLNL
-1643 NLHSNG
+1643 TLHSNG

-1662 KQGTAN
+1662 KQGTADIN
-1668 IDGTITTGNSAAAVY
+1668 GTITTGNSAAAVY

-1705 FIVLNNGNNI
+1705 FIVLNNGNNT
-1715 YNGSATSKFTMGS
+1715 YNGLATSKFTMGS

-1769 GNVDFSNSV
+1769 GLVDFSNSV

-1853 DISGNGELIGA
+1853 DISGNGELKGA

-1870 NGAYGLNQGTIRT
+1870 DNAYGLNMGTIKT

-1891 KSDSFGVAVLNG
+1891 KSASYGVAVLNG

-1913 IDMANSYGIYIK
+1913 IDMKNSYGIYIK

-1932 GTINVSGAGSVG
+1932 GTINIAGAGSIG
-1944 IRNKDGKDE
+1944 IRNKNGKDE
-1953 HGNPITDSSLSA
+1953 NNNSITDASLGA
-1965 IPVNATNGASG
+1965 IPVNAGNGANAY
-1976 HIDESGV
+1976 IDESGV

-1999 VVTINGKV
+1999 VVTIDGKV

-2030 GIYVDTLGRT
+2030 GIYIDTLGRT

-2101 GSLTWTAQQIP
+2101 GALTWTAQQIP

-2195 YTTGSILNTEF
+2195 YATGSILNTEF

-2235 TAGVIDYKYDAYGVA
+2235 TAGVIDYKYNAYGVA
-2250 YVHEDEDVKL
+2250 YVHEDEDIKL
-2260 GRDIGWY
+2260 GKGIGWY

-2282 SKEKQLQAKVGL
+2282 SKEKQLQAKFGL

-2307 WTISGDIFAGYNKM
+2307 WTISGDIFVGYNKM

-2332 NAKSKYYTYG
+2332 NARSKYYTYG
-2342 IGVKNEIG
+2342 IGIQNEIG

-2372 KISKI
+2372 KVSKI

-2392 YISIKPEAGIQLGF
+2392 YVSIKPELGVQLGF
-2406 KEYFGRKLFTT
+2406 KQFFGSKLFTT

-2426 LGRIANV
+2426 LGRIANA

-2442 SADWFDIRG
+2442 TADWFNIRG
-2451 DKEDRR
+2451 DKEDRK

-2470 TRVGVTANI
+2470 TRVGVTANV

>member
-1 MGNNS
+1 MNKH
-6 LQTTEKSLR
+6 LRETEQYLR
-15 SIAKRYENVK
+15 SIAKRGK
-25 YSVGLAVL
+25 GIKFSIGMIIL
-33 FLMKGTSA
+33 FLMMGVGA
-41 FSDENMILEAEKQKD
+41 FS
-56 ILTDVKEAKEEVKE
+56 EEVSG
-70 TKKVVQVAP
+70 TQTD
-79 KLKASWVNMQFGA
+79 G
-92 NDMYSN
+92 
-98 FFATAKTKV
+98 T
-107 DKTSIVKSE
+107 
-116 KSILVASS
+116 
-124 DNSTSLPMFAKLLS
+124 
-138 DIEETTEN
+138 
-146 RTEVLTSIANKEET
+146 LTR
-160 ATPTMEEIRASKQ
+160 EEIATSK
-173 ELRSS
+173 ENLKNS
-178 VGNLQDKIDTTRREN
+178 VGSLQLKIDAAREE
-193 NKEIDGLRL
+193 NKKGLAGLRL
-202 ELIKLMEQGDQ
+202 ELIQLMEQGDQ

-223 FGANYIYSKWNGR
+223 FGANYMYSKWNGT
-236 YKGSGDKSEKYAFE
+236 YKGKGDKAEKYPFE

-279 KNSSLTNRRKNV
+279 KNSSLTNKRKNV
-291 DYGLVKTV
+291 DYGLVKTQH
-299 PVVDKGV
+299 VVDTGV

-346 FEEITVNKI
+346 FEEITVNRI

-360 EPPALNEVSTGFAQ
+360 EPPALDEVSTGFAQ

-405 DTGYEGNGKFS
+405 DTGYEGSGKFS

-426 TNRPAV
+426 TNRPAE

-449 VTPPTPP
+449 VNPPV
-456 IASEYSSNSN
+456 AGEYSSNSN

-495 PSRREYGP
+495 PNRREYGP
-503 SSQQVFLNVLTDSFN
+503 SSQQVFLNVLTDGFN
-518 LDGTGKTLTFENHTT
+518 LNGAGKTLTFENHTT

-588 NPKNSNPAPHMTVG
+588 NPKNANPAPHMTVG

-652 TLSPDDPNANVGID
+652 TLSPDDPNANDGID

-744 KLPAYNNKGSLN
+744 KIPAYNNKGSLN

-771 DGGVYSGIQGSYGL
+771 DGGVYLGIQGSYGL
-785 RVPNIFKTADNS
+785 RVPNIFKTANNS

-809 LNAGNPKGIV
+809 LNTGNPKGIV
-819 ANGSHNVG
+819 VNGSHNVG
-827 VSISKLITGSDRV
+827 ASISKLITGSDRV
-840 RRYHKGELGTQPV
+840 RKYQAGELATQPV

-906 GLARS
+906 GLTRS
-911 KNDFLITDSHVQ
+911 KNDFVITDSHVQ

-934 VLFRTDKY
+934 ILFRTDKY

-960 KDASGNDMYNI
+960 KDTSGNDMYNI

-983 AGAPAEDNLNAN
+983 TGAPAEDNLDVNV
-995 NPVKVKNTKPITIGS
+995 PVKVKNTKAITIGS

-1023 YKGGEFENNSD
+1023 YKGGEFQNNAD

-1058 ESSGT
+1058 GSSGT
-1063 SNNSNI
+1063 SNNSNV
-1069 KVTGNNSIAVYNN
+1069 KVTGDNSIAVYNN
-1082 GRNYTMNGGEIN
+1082 GRTYEMNGGEIN
-1094 ISGEKNVGVFAAGIP
+1094 ISGEKNVGVYTSG
-1109 TYDHAGNITGYSN
+1109 TTN
-1122 LATTTLN
+1122 LGTTTLN

-1134 VAGKGSVGL
+1134 VSGKGSIGL
-1143 YANGGSDIK
+1143 YADGGSDIK
-1152 LNTMTNMLVKEN
+1152 LNNMTNMLIKEN
-1164 SLLFYGIKH
+1164 SLLFYGIKN

-1205 NQVVKPG
+1205 NQVVKAG
-1212 STGKLELTLQD
+1212 SSGRLELTLQD

-1248 NTGTDNEIVPG
+1248 NTGTDNEIVPK

-1284 SNLDDK
+1284 SNLDNK

-1304 TLMPGKTISGSGA
+1304 TLMTGKTISGSGA
-1317 LTTADT
+1317 LTTAHT

-1331 KVAIAQSNVSTLR
+1331 KVAIAQSNVNTLR
-1344 SAVKLTN
+1344 SAVKLAN

-1423 ASSIPTYGNQSIELV
+1423 ASSIPTYGNQSVDLV

-1453 VLASDLKSVVDKNGT
+1453 VLAIDLKSVVDKNGVT
-1468 TLNITNANAAKITLG
+1468 NNITNANATKITLG
-1483 NNSLIDVSSAT
+1483 NNSLIDVSSAA
-1494 GGVGVYSKGLLRNGR
+1494 GGVGVYSKGLLRNNV
-1509 MASVIDNGSKI
+1509 MANVNDNGSKI

-1528 LYLEGTELTAASAGS
+1528 LYLEGTELTAAAAGS

-1580 GKNTQYTT
+1580 GKNSQYGTSNI
-1588 DININNS
+1588 DITNT
-1595 GNIKLGDSS
+1595 GNIKIGDSS
-1604 DRNDPSIGIYAKYA
+1604 DRNDPSMGIYTKYA
-1618 NVNHQGTIEAGNRSL
+1618 NVNHQGTIETGSKSL
-1633 GIFSDTLLNL
+1633 GIFSESPLNL
-1643 NLHSNG
+1643 TLHSNG

-1662 KQGTAN
+1662 KQGTADIN
-1668 IDGTITTGNSAAAVY
+1668 GTITTGNSAAVVY

-1705 FIVLNNGNNI
+1705 FIVLNNGNNT

-1769 GNVDFSNSV
+1769 GFVDFSNSV

-1804 NNYYAIGMATQNG
+1804 NNYYAIGMAAQNG
-1817 GRVVNNLGATINV
+1817 GRIVNNPGATINV

-1853 DISGNGELIGA
+1853 DISGNGELKGA

-1870 NGAYGLNQGTIRT
+1870 DNAYGLNEGTIKT

-1891 KSDSFGVAVLNG
+1891 KSASYGVAVLNG

-1913 IDMANSYGIYIK
+1913 IDMKNSYGIYIK

-1932 GTINVSGAGSVG
+1932 GTINIVGAGSIG
-1944 IRNKDGKDE
+1944 IRNKNGKDE
-1953 HGNPITDSSLSA
+1953 NNNPITDASLSA
-1965 IPVNATNGASG
+1965 IPVNAGNGANAY
-1976 HIDESGV
+1976 IDESGV

-1999 VVTINGKV
+1999 VVTIDGKV

-2020 VDKNYAFSNV
+2020 VDQNYAFSNV
-2030 GIYVDTLGRT
+2030 GIYIDTLGRT
-2040 NPINWVD
+2040 RPINWVD

-2076 NIMSPYLREYQLVAA
+2076 NIMTPYLREYQLVAA

-2101 GSLTWTAQQIP
+2101 GALTWTAQQIP

-2156 REKEV
+2156 REKEL

-2206 NYLRNEWRTASKD
+2206 DYLRNEWRTASKD

-2235 TAGVIDYKYDAYGVA
+2235 TAGVIDYKYNAYGVA
-2250 YVHEDEDVKL
+2250 YVHESEDIKL
-2260 GRDIGWY
+2260 GRGIGWY
-2267 TGIVH
+2267 TGIVE

-2332 NAKSKYYTYG
+2332 NAKSRYYTYG
-2342 IGVKNEIG
+2342 IGLKNELA
-2350 KEFRLSESFTLRP
+2350 KEFRLSESFVLRP
-2363 YGSLRVEYG
+2363 YGALRLEYG

-2392 YISIKPEAGIQLGF
+2392 YVSIKPELGVQLGF
-2406 KEYFGRKLFTT
+2406 KQFFGSKLFTT

-2442 SADWFDIRG
+2442 TADWFNIRG

-2470 TRVGVTANI
+2470 TRIGVTANV

>member
-1 MGNNS
+1 MRNNN
-6 LQTTEKSLR
+6 LNDVENNLR
-15 SIAKRYENVK
+15 SIAKKYDNVK
-25 YSVGLAVL
+25 YSIGLAVL
-33 FLMKGTSA
+33 FLMKGVNA
-41 FSDENMILEAEKQKD
+41 FSDNNIIQEAEKQKD
-56 ILTDVKEAKEEVKE
+56 ILIDAKKEKPEVKE
-70 TKKVVQVAP
+70 KKQMLQVAP
-79 KLKASWVNMQFGA
+79 KMKASWVNMQFGA
-92 NDMYSN
+92 NDLYSN
-98 FFATAKTKV
+98 FLATPKTKV
-107 DKTSIVKSE
+107 DKTSVVKSE
-116 KSILVASS
+116 KTVLVASA
-124 DNSTSLPMFAKLLS
+124 DNSASLPMFAKLLS

-146 RTEVLTSIANKEET
+146 RTEVLASIANKEVSSTET
-160 ATPTMEEIRASKQ
+160 IATPTMEEIRASKQ

-178 VGNLQDKIDTTRREN
+178 VGNLQDKIDTARREN

-223 FGANYIYSKWNGR
+223 FGANYMYSKWNGT
-236 YKGSGDKSEKYAFE
+236 YKGIGDKSVKYAFE
-250 GVFVRGN
+250 GMFVRGN
-257 WWENNVSPDSKAYS
+257 WWENNVSPDSKVYER
-271 KLEISSSG
+271 LETSSNP
-279 KNSSLTNRRKNV
+279 NSSLTNRRKNV
-291 DYGLVKTV
+291 DYGLVSTV

-323 LNINPVAVNPNIA
+323 LNINPVAINPTVA
-336 FNIPKVNTMS
+336 FSIPDV
-346 FEEITVNKI
+346 ETVVFTPTKLPDIKPNVFNPPALDEVSI
-355 EPNVF
+355 GFSQDMVGSQFYLEPNVIVNNANAQSNASGTTVTINDNGF
-360 EPPALNEVSTGFAQ
+360 SVNNPFTWEGKKGNMGRDGSGTVAGTWTFDQSNPQPGQTYTDGRAGSIVNNATSAYTGYLGQTNYRSGTPVSPQ
-374 GQEIGLNTNQNY
+374 
-386 IVSNS
+386 
-391 TVNLVDNNVNIKIK
+391 TVFSFTQYQQPDNIKYGHGI
-405 DTGYEGNGKFS
+405 DTTVSGDWTLINNTTNP
-416 WDGHSDNRSR
+416 HNRG
-426 TNRPAV
+426 A
-432 GGVHGTT
+432 GGT
-439 DAAYSYIHTA
+439 YK
-449 VTPPTPP
+449 PP
-456 IASEYSSNSN
+456 
-466 SPGLGFLD
+466 
-474 DSITRTDK
+474 
-482 KFPMNTN
+482 
-489 WRPVGD
+489 
-495 PSRREYGP
+495 
-503 SSQQVFLNVLTDSFN
+503 
-518 LDGTGKTLTFENHTT
+518 
-533 DPWSNTSNGLV
+533 
-544 RTNTVRVIS
+544 TNTVRFMS
-553 VNHAY
+553 VNGTTVYSYYDPLNVTFNGKLNLY
-558 GSVNKT
+558 GRSKENS
-564 IDFNLNADL
+564 LS
-573 RIFGRDGYNDKMTTG
+573 TG
-588 NPKNSNPAPHMTVG
+588 KPHMTVG
-602 IEHQAYGSVAA
+602 IEQQAAGAKQSTFTNAGE
-613 RAINNGTMTLEK
+613 INLEK
-625 DSKKTGG
+625 EDAKNSTEYARY
-632 LATYMVGMT
+632 LIGMT
-641 AMVEDYGDYGH
+641 SMIEDYAQYQPTSG
-652 TLSPDDPNANVGID
+652 NFVGQRG
-666 PTWYLKDGDTDA
+666 PTPYPKIIY
-678 AGVSSNKWKYRR
+678 K
-690 QAPWE
+690 PWE
-695 STLENKGTIKVNSID
+695 SAMINKGTINVKSID
-710 SIGMDFAEYT
+710 SIGMDFSEFYFNKEANLGGNAT
-720 FRADLA
+720 KKKAWD
-726 GTMYQ
+726 
-731 SDNIS
+731 
-736 GSTPNPKG
+736 
-744 KLPAYNNKGSLN
+744 NKGSLN
-756 IYARVGNIELNSEDP
+756 VYMKVGNINVSSTDP
-771 DGGVYSGIQGSYGL
+771 GIYQEVSGSYGI
-785 RVPNIFKTADNS
+785 RVPNLFAPGVSDNLDAIRRNEDTRAI
-797 QVYYDETVIDGS
+797 YYDETVIDGEGGKIT
-809 LNAGNPKGIV
+809 LT
-819 ANGSHNVG
+819 GSHNTG
-827 VSISKLITGSDRV
+827 VSISKIIRGSGLHPIANPYTKTETIATTDGSQDVYEGHISVYDYQTGKGSD
-840 RRYHKGELGTQPV
+840 GNGLGGKTT
-853 DGAKAYLV
+853 DRANLD
-861 ARPNTDPIGNIYNLN
+861 NTGRTLDDLIGNIYNLN
-876 ILVNGKEN
+876 IVVDGKEN
-884 VGLLRKSDYM
+884 VGFLRKSDYM
-894 QGNKYDLGGFMP
+894 KGNYDADIQT
-906 GLARS
+906 LAE
-911 KNDFLITDSHVQ
+911 KDFVIKDSHVT
-923 SIDFSK
+923 SIDFA
-929 DAKGG
+929 DNTDGG
-934 VLFRTDKY
+934 VLFRTDRY
-942 GIDLAK
+942 GIDVAK
-948 NNFTVTAMENQN
+948 NLTVNPGDAYIGDTDTTKDDSEWLN
-960 KDASGNDMYNI
+960 KRFNI
-971 VMLANGSVNSVV
+971 VMLANGGENHADTVVPKVRNSGKITVS
-983 AGAPAEDNLNAN
+983 AGGRN
-995 NPVKVKNTKPITIGS
+995 II
-1010 TANTGFNMVGLMA
+1010 GLMA
-1023 YKGGEFENNSD
+1023 YKGAKAVSDEDITITNSD
-1034 VTLNTKHSIAL
+1034 NSIGMVLTGTNTS
-1045 VVEGEGVRGANKK
+1045 NKI
-1058 ESSGT
+1058 SSGT
-1063 SNNSNI
+1063 SSKKI
-1069 KVTGNNSIAVYNN
+1069 SVTGKNATGIYNNGSDYEMTAGSIAVNGNKAIAVYASKANN
-1082 GRNYTMNGGEIN
+1082 RQAITKLGAGT
-1094 ISGEKNVGVFAAGIP
+1094 ISASG
-1109 TYDHAGNITGYSN
+1109 D
-1122 LATTTLN
+1122 
-1129 NGSLK
+1129 GSI
-1134 VAGKGSVGL
+1134 GL
-1143 YANGGSDIK
+1143 YADGGSDIE
-1152 LNTMTNMLVKEN
+1152 LNGTTINIGDKGLFFFGKAEN
-1164 SLLFYGIKH
+1164 S
-1173 NTDYS
+1173 DES
-1178 QLELVGTNTATIEKG
+1178 QLKLTGNATVNVANGGTAFYVKKSNSGSPLASIRHAGSTGTLTVNLANGSTLMVAEGNGGTASPERISSLSSVGSSSVTGINIVGTVGQYVPYKALRVPLLVDR
-1193 AYAFYFKNSNLL
+1193 NSNLD
-1205 NQVVKPG
+1205 
-1212 STGKLELTLQD
+1212 S
-1223 GATLNII
+1223 
-1230 EGDGTTPVLLS
+1230 
-1241 NIPTVTL
+1241 
-1248 NTGTDNEIVPG
+1248 
-1259 IVIKAASGNYI
+1259 AAD
-1270 TTKSTKVNLQMDVD
+1270 T
-1284 SNLDDK
+1284 
-1290 NDRYLNS
+1290 YLNS

-1304 TLMPGKTISGSGA
+1304 TIDTGVTVSGSGA
-1317 LTTADT
+1317 LTSPTKLVKK
-1323 SAEKVEKA
+1323 S
-1331 KVAIAQSNVSTLR
+1331 KVAIAQKNTNSTNR
-1344 SAVKLTN
+1344 NDVILTN
-1351 NGTINFTGTGMAGIV
+1351 NGTINFTGNDMAGIV
-1366 GEYSEINNNSTIN
+1366 GEYSEINNNKTIN

-1408 TGLAGINYLGVTATP
+1408 TGLAGINYLGVTDTP
-1423 ASSIPTYGNQSIELV
+1423 TSSIPTYGNQSIDLV
-1438 HNGNIVSTGNSAAIG
+1438 HNGSIVSTGNSAAIG

-1468 TLNITNANAAKITLG
+1468 TLNITNANAARITLG
-1483 NNSLIDVSSAT
+1483 SNSTIDVSSAA
-1494 GGVGVYSKGLLRNGR
+1494 GGVGVYSKGLLRSGV
-1509 MASVIDNGSKI
+1509 MANVTDSGSKI
-1520 KLNTNGIG
+1520 KINANGIG
-1528 LYLEGTELTAASAGS
+1528 LYLEGTELSATAGS
-1543 IESVNNTTAK
+1543 IEAINNTTAK

-1580 GKNTQYTT
+1580 GKNSQYTT

-1604 DRNDPSIGIYAKYA
+1604 NRNDPSIGIYTKYA

-1633 GIFSDTLLNL
+1633 GIFSETPLSLT
-1643 NLHSNG
+1643 SGG
-1649 SIKVGNEGLGVYK
+1649 SIKVGNEGLGIYK
-1662 KQGTAN
+1662 KQGTATIN
-1668 IDGTITTGNSAAAVY
+1668 GAITTGNSATAVY
-1683 ADNNATIN
+1683 ADNNVTIN
-1691 NNSTTVS
+1691 NNSTNIS

-1705 FIVLNNGNNI
+1705 FIVLNNGTNN
-1715 YNGSATSKFTMGS
+1715 YNSSATSNFTMGS

-1735 TGANGT
+1735 TGANGVANT
-1741 VNSATTVRSNGISST
+1741 ATTVRSNGISST

-1769 GNVDFSNSV
+1769 GNVDFSNSI

-1790 YNSGNITVGASDIQ
+1790 YNSGNITIGRSDIE

-1817 GRVVNNLGATINV
+1817 GKIVNNPGATINV

-1932 GTINVSGAGSVG
+1932 GTINVSGSGSVG

-1953 HGNPITDSSLSA
+1953 HGNPITDASLSA

-2101 GSLTWTAQQIP
+2101 GALTWTAQQIP

-2307 WTISGDIFAGYNKM
+2307 WTISGDIFVGHNKM

-2342 IGVKNEIG
+2342 IGVKNELA

-2363 YGSLRVEYG
+2363 YGLLRVEYG

-2392 YISIKPEAGIQLGF
+2392 YISIKPELGIQLGF

>member
-1 MGNNS
+1 MRNNN
-6 LQTTEKSLR
+6 LNDVEKNLR
-15 SIAKRYENVK
+15 SIAKKYDNVK
-25 YSVGLAVL
+25 YSIGLAVL
-33 FLMKGTSA
+33 FLMKGVNA
-41 FSDENMILEAEKQKD
+41 FSDNNIIQEVEKQKD
-56 ILTDVKEAKEEVKE
+56 ILIDAKKEKAEVKE
-70 TKKVVQVAP
+70 KKQMLQVAP
-79 KLKASWVNMQFGA
+79 KMKASWVNMQFGA
-92 NDMYSN
+92 NDLYNN
-98 FFATAKTKV
+98 FLATPKTKV
-107 DKTSIVKSE
+107 DKTSVVKSE
-116 KSILVASS
+116 KTVLVASA
-124 DNSTSLPMFAKLLS
+124 DNSASLPMFAKLLS

-146 RTEVLTSIANKEET
+146 RTEVLASIANKEVSSTET
-160 ATPTMEEIRASKQ
+160 IATPTMEEIRASKQ

-178 VGNLQDKIDTTRREN
+178 VGNLQDKIDTARREN

-223 FGANYIYSKWNGR
+223 FGANYIYSKWNGT
-236 YKGSGDKSEKYAFE
+236 YKGTGDKAEKYAFE

-257 WWENNVSPDSKAYS
+257 WWENNVSPNSKTYER
-271 KLEISSSG
+271 LETSSNP
-279 KNSSLTNRRKNV
+279 NSSLTNRRKNLN
-291 DYGLVKTV
+291 YGLVKTV

-306 PFIIEPVINI
+306 PFLIEPVINI

-323 LNINPVAVNPNIA
+323 LNINPVAINP
-336 FNIPKVNTMS
+336 
-346 FEEITVNKI
+346 TVNFGIPDVETVVFTPTKLPDI
-355 EPNVF
+355 KPNVFNPPALDEVSVGFSQDSQGPGFYGEPNVVVNQSN
-360 EPPALNEVSTGFAQ
+360 ASSNAAGTTVTINDTGFKVDGAFTWQ
-374 GQEIGLNTNQNY
+374 GKR
-386 IVSNS
+386 SNIDTTLG
-391 TVNLVDNNVNIKIK
+391 TVD
-405 DTGYEGNGKFS
+405 GS
-416 WDGHSDNRSR
+416 WDYTLSNPNPANPSPVAGNTLVNPTAYYNAYNKPTVAHYRVPTGSPVAQVGVSPQAVFNVTQPQFGPGQLGSAPYLGPTKIDGNWTLKNVTETPFGR
-426 TNRPAV
+426 T
-432 GGVHGTT
+432 
-439 DAAYSYIHTA
+439 
-449 VTPPTPP
+449 
-456 IASEYSSNSN
+456 E
-466 SPGLGFLD
+466 
-474 DSITRTDK
+474 
-482 KFPMNTN
+482 
-489 WRPVGD
+489 
-495 PSRREYGP
+495 
-503 SSQQVFLNVLTDSFN
+503 
-518 LDGTGKTLTFENHTT
+518 GTG
-533 DPWSNTSNGLV
+533 
-544 RTNTVRVIS
+544 
-553 VNHAY
+553 
-558 GSVNKT
+558 
-564 IDFNLNADL
+564 
-573 RIFGRDGYNDKMTTG
+573 
-588 NPKNSNPAPHMTVG
+588 SNPAGRVHGNTLRFISLNPTGIGGGSYYYPTEVEFDGTLNLYGRSLDDPIKSLITPGNNPGYNHGRHGRPHMTVG
-602 IEHQAYGSVAA
+602 AEIQTISGQI
-613 RAINNGTMTLEK
+613 AIFNNKGTINLERETAK
-625 DSKKTGG
+625 DSNKLASYVIG
-632 LATYMVGMT
+632 LT
-641 AMVEDYGDYGH
+641 AMVEGY
-652 TLSPDDPNANVGID
+652 
-666 PTWYLKDGDTDA
+666 TDFA
-678 AGVSSNKWKYRR
+678 PSVSDIGGYSGKKWPYVTFR
-690 QAPWE
+690 PWASE
-695 STLENKGTIKVNSID
+695 MKNSGTINVKGID
-710 SIGMDFAEYT
+710 SIGIDFAE
-720 FRADLA
+720 FRFNKTANY
-726 GTMYQ
+726 G
-731 SDNIS
+731 
-736 GSTPNPKG
+736 GSSSLKQ
-744 KLPAYNNKGSLN
+744 KSYDNKGSLN
-756 IYARVGNIELNSEDP
+756 MYVKVGNVNVLSDDP
-771 DGGVYSGIQGSYGL
+771 NFGTTNPVQGSYGI
-785 RVPNIFKTADNS
+785 RVPNVFAPGVSTGLDGTSRQADDDAI
-797 QVYYDETVIDGS
+797 YYDETIIDGEGGKVT
-809 LNAGNPKGIV
+809 LT
-819 ANGSHNVG
+819 GSHNTG
-827 VSISKLITGSDRV
+827 ISISKLIRGSGKLPIANPYSETTQTNTVSGTPVQVGEGHISVYDYQTG
-840 RRYHKGELGTQPV
+840 KGADGNGL
-853 DGAKAYLV
+853 GAKAANRANLDSTG
-861 ARPNTDPIGNIYNLN
+861 RDQNDPIGNIYNLN
-876 ILVNGKEN
+876 IVVDGKEN
-884 VGLLRKSDYM
+884 VGFLRKSDYM
-894 QGNKYDLGGFMP
+894 KGNYSASAQAIAEK
-906 GLARS
+906 
-911 KNDFLITDSHVQ
+911 DFVIKDSHVA
-923 SIDFSK
+923 SIDFANNT
-929 DAKGG
+929 DGG
-934 VLFRTDKY
+934 VLFRTDRY

-948 NNFTVTAMENQN
+948 NLTVNPGNAYIGDSDPDKDDSEWLN
-960 KDASGNDMYNI
+960 KRFNI
-971 VMLANGSVNSVV
+971 VMLANGGENHTDTVVPKVRNTGKITVN
-983 AGAPAEDNLNAN
+983 APATSPKRN
-995 NPVKVKNTKPITIGS
+995 II
-1010 TANTGFNMVGLMA
+1010 GLMA
-1023 YKGGEFENNSD
+1023 YKGAKAVSDEDVTITNSNNSIGMVLTGTND
-1034 VTLNTKHSIAL
+1034 S
-1045 VVEGEGVRGANKK
+1045 NKI
-1058 ESSGT
+1058 SSGT
-1063 SNNSNI
+1063 SSKKI
-1069 KVTGNNSIAVYNN
+1069 SVTGKNVTGIYNNGSNYEMTAGSIEVNGDKSIAVYASKANN
-1082 GRNYTMNGGEIN
+1082 RQAITKLGAGT
-1094 ISGEKNVGVFAAGIP
+1094 ISASG
-1109 TYDHAGNITGYSN
+1109 D
-1122 LATTTLN
+1122 
-1129 NGSLK
+1129 GSI
-1134 VAGKGSVGL
+1134 GL
-1143 YANGGSDIK
+1143 YADGGSDIE
-1152 LNTMTNMLVKEN
+1152 LNGTTINIGDKGLFFFGKAEN
-1164 SLLFYGIKH
+1164 S
-1173 NTDYS
+1173 DES
-1178 QLELVGTNTATIEKG
+1178 QLKLTGNATVNVANGGT
-1193 AYAFYFKNSNLL
+1193 AFYVKKSNSGSPLASIRHA
-1205 NQVVKPG
+1205 G
-1212 STGKLELTLQD
+1212 STGTLT
-1223 GATLNII
+1223 
-1230 EGDGTTPVLLS
+1230 
-1241 NIPTVTL
+1241 
-1248 NTGTDNEIVPG
+1248 
-1259 IVIKAASGNYI
+1259 
-1270 TTKSTKVNLQMDVD
+1270 VNLANGSTLMVAEGNGGTASPERISSLSSIGSSSVTGINIVGTAGQYVPYKALRVPLLVD
-1284 SNLDDK
+1284 RNSNFDSAADI
-1290 NDRYLNS
+1290 YLNS

-1304 TLMPGKTISGSGA
+1304 TIDTGVTVSGSGA
-1317 LTTADT
+1317 LTSPTKLVKK
-1323 SAEKVEKA
+1323 S
-1331 KVAIAQSNVSTLR
+1331 KVAIAQKNTNSTNR
-1344 SAVKLTN
+1344 NDVILTN
-1351 NGTINFTGTGMAGIV
+1351 NGTINFTGNDMAGIV

-1408 TGLAGINYLGVTATP
+1408 TGLAGINYLGVTDTP
-1423 ASSIPTYGNQSIELV
+1423 ASSIPTYGNQSIDLV
-1438 HNGNIVSTGNSAAIG
+1438 HNGSIVSTGNSAAIG

-1468 TLNITNANAAKITLG
+1468 TLNITNANAARITLG
-1483 NNSLIDVSSAT
+1483 SNSTIDVSSAA
-1494 GGVGVYSKGLLRNGR
+1494 GGVGVYSKGLLRSGV
-1509 MASVIDNGSKI
+1509 MANVTDSGSKI
-1520 KLNTNGIG
+1520 KINANGIG
-1528 LYLEGTELTAASAGS
+1528 LYLEGTELSATAGS
-1543 IESVNNTTAK
+1543 IEAINNTTAK

-1580 GKNTQYTT
+1580 GKNSQYTT

-1604 DRNDPSIGIYAKYA
+1604 NRNDPSIGIYTKYA

-1633 GIFSDTLLNL
+1633 GIFSETPLFLT
-1643 NLHSNG
+1643 SGG
-1649 SIKVGNEGLGVYK
+1649 SIKVGNEGLGIYK
-1662 KQGTAN
+1662 KQGTATIN
-1668 IDGTITTGNSAAAVY
+1668 GAITTGNSATAVY
-1683 ADNNATIN
+1683 ADNNVTIN
-1691 NNSTTVS
+1691 NNSANIS

-1705 FIVLNNGNNI
+1705 FIVLNNGTNN
-1715 YNGSATSKFTMGS
+1715 YNSSATTNFTMGS

-1735 TGANGT
+1735 TGANGVANT
-1741 VNSATTVRSNGISST
+1741 ATTVRSNGISST

-1769 GNVDFSNSV
+1769 GHVDFSNSV

-1932 GTINVSGAGSVG
+1932 GTINVSGTGSVG
-1944 IRNKDGKDE
+1944 VRNKDGKDE
-1953 HGNPITDSSLSA
+1953 HGNLITESDLAAANINASNGA
-1965 IPVNATNGASG
+1965 NAYVNATTAST
-1976 HIDESGV
+1976 
-1983 GPQPAVAGSTN
+1983 QPAVAGNTM

-2007 VPIHDLT
+2007 VPVHDLT
-2014 PGPNPI
+2014 PGPNP
-2020 VDKNYAFSNV
+2020 VVNQNYAFSNV
-2030 GIYVDTLGRT
+2030 GIYIDSLGRT

-2047 GFNPSTDNDLIIGAE
+2047 GFNPSVDNDLIIGAE

-2067 TSKAIKIGR
+2067 TSKAIKIGK
-2076 NIMSPYLREYQLVAA
+2076 NIMSPYLNQYQSLTSGSSV
-2091 TTRVNLNAIS
+2091 TLNAIS
-2101 GSLTWTAQQIP
+2101 GSLTWTAQPISGP
-2112 GASGLPEEVIMAK
+2112 SGLPEEVIMAK

-2282 SKEKQLQAKVGL
+2282 SKEEQLQAKVGL

-2363 YGSLRVEYG
+2363 YGLLRVEYG

-2392 YISIKPEAGIQLGF
+2392 YISIKPELGIQLGF

>member
-1 MGNNS
+1 MNEH
-6 LQTTEKSLR
+6 LRQTEQYLR
-15 SIAKRYENVK
+15 SLSKK
-25 YSVGLAVL
+25 YKSIKFSIGMVIL
-33 FLMKGTSA
+33 FLMMGVGA
-41 FSDENMILEAEKQKD
+41 FS
-56 ILTDVKEAKEEVKE
+56 EEVVAQEVMTTEQITSSKE
-70 TKKVVQVAP
+70 
-79 KLKASWVNMQFGA
+79 KLK
-92 NDMYSN
+92 
-98 FFATAKTKV
+98 
-107 DKTSIVKSE
+107 
-116 KSILVASS
+116 
-124 DNSTSLPMFAKLLS
+124 NSV
-138 DIEETTEN
+138 ET
-146 RTEVLTSIANKEET
+146 
-160 ATPTMEEIRASKQ
+160 
-173 ELRSS
+173 
-178 VGNLQDKIDTTRREN
+178 LQSKIDKARIEN
-193 NKEIDGLRL
+193 EKGLAGLRL
-202 ELIKLMEQGDQ
+202 ELIQLMEQGDQ

-223 FGANYIYSKWNGR
+223 FGANYMYSKWNGT
-236 YKGSGDKSEKYAFE
+236 YKGKGDKAEKYAFE

-323 LNINPVAVNPNIA
+323 LNINPVTVNPNIG

-346 FEEITVNKI
+346 FEEIIVNKI

-391 TVNLVDNNVNIKIK
+391 TVNLVDNDVNIKIK
-405 DTGYEGNGKFS
+405 DTGYEGRGKFS

-426 TNRPAV
+426 RNRPAE

-439 DAAYSYIHTA
+439 DSAYSYIHTA
-449 VTPPTPP
+449 GAPV
-456 IASEYSSNSN
+456 ASEYSSNSN

-503 SSQQVFLNVLTDSFN
+503 SSQQVFLNVLTDGFN
-518 LDGTGKTLTFENHTT
+518 LDGAGKTLTFENHTAE
-533 DPWSNTSNGLV
+533 PWSNTSNGLV

-564 IDFNLNADL
+564 IEFNLNADL
-573 RIFGRDGYNDKMTTG
+573 RIFGRDGYNDKMTSG
-588 NPKNSNPAPHMTVG
+588 NPKNANPAPHMTVG

-625 DSKKTGG
+625 DSKKTNG

-652 TLSPDDPNANVGID
+652 TLSPDDPNANAGID

-678 AGVSSNKWKYRR
+678 AGFSSNKWKYRR

-785 RVPNIFKTADNS
+785 RVPNIFKNADNS

-809 LNAGNPKGIV
+809 LNTGNPKGIV
-819 ANGSHNVG
+819 TNGSHNVG

-840 RRYHKGELGTQPV
+840 RKYQAGELATQPV
-853 DGAKAYLV
+853 DGAKTYLV
-861 ARPNTDPIGNIYNLN
+861 ARPDTDPIGNIYNLN

-894 QGNKYDLGGFMP
+894 QGSKYDLNNFMP

-911 KNDFLITDSHVQ
+911 KNDFVITDSHVQ

-1069 KVTGNNSIAVYNN
+1069 KVTGDNSIAVYNN

-1094 ISGEKNVGVFAAGIP
+1094 ISGEKNVGVFAAGVP

-1152 LNTMTNMLVKEN
+1152 LDTMTNMLVKEN

-1248 NTGTDNEIVPG
+1248 NTGTDNEIVSG

-1270 TTKSTKVNLQMDVD
+1270 TTKSTKVNLQMDMD
-1284 SNLDDK
+1284 SNLDNK

-1304 TLMPGKTISGSGA
+1304 TLMPGKTISGSGV

-1408 TGLAGINYLGVTATP
+1408 TGLA
-1423 ASSIPTYGNQSIELV
+1423 
-1438 HNGNIVSTGNSAAIG
+1438 
-1453 VLASDLKSVVDKNGT
+1453 
-1468 TLNITNANAAKITLG
+1468 
-1483 NNSLIDVSSAT
+1483 
-1494 GGVGVYSKGLLRNGR
+1494 
-1509 MASVIDNGSKI
+1509 
-1520 KLNTNGIG
+1520 
-1528 LYLEGTELTAASAGS
+1528 
-1543 IESVNNTTAK
+1543 
-1553 GIYTDSNVNSAK
+1553 
-1565 NITLLGDKSI
+1565 
-1575 AIHNF
+1575 
-1580 GKNTQYTT
+1580 
-1588 DININNS
+1588 
-1595 GNIKLGDSS
+1595 
-1604 DRNDPSIGIYAKYA
+1604 
-1618 NVNHQGTIEAGNRSL
+1618 
-1633 GIFSDTLLNL
+1633 
-1643 NLHSNG
+1643 
-1649 SIKVGNEGLGVYK
+1649 
-1662 KQGTAN
+1662 
-1668 IDGTITTGNSAAAVY
+1668 
-1683 ADNNATIN
+1683 
-1691 NNSTTVS
+1691 
-1698 VGDNSFG
+1698 
-1705 FIVLNNGNNI
+1705 
-1715 YNGSATSKFTMGS
+1715 
-1728 KSVYLYK
+1728 
-1735 TGANGT
+1735 
-1741 VNSATTVRSNGISST
+1741 
-1756 AFYAKDGGKITNT
+1756 
-1769 GNVDFSNSV
+1769 
-1778 GSVGAYASAGEV
+1778 
-1790 YNSGNITVGASDIQ
+1790 
-1804 NNYYAIGMATQNG
+1804 
-1817 GRVVNNLGATINV
+1817 
-1830 TGNYGIGMFAEGAGS
+1830 
-1845 RAENYGTI
+1845 
-1853 DISGNGELIGA
+1853 
-1864 YGMYLN
+1864 
-1870 NGAYGLNQGTIRT
+1870 
-1883 GRYSNDSQ
+1883 
-1891 KSDSFGVAVLNG
+1891 
-1903 ATLENRGTID
+1903 
-1913 IDMANSYGIYIK
+1913 
-1925 NGIIKNY
+1925 
-1932 GTINVSGAGSVG
+1932 
-1944 IRNKDGKDE
+1944 
-1953 HGNPITDSSLSA
+1953 
-1965 IPVNATNGASG
+1965 
-1976 HIDESGV
+1976 
-1983 GPQPAVAGSTN
+1983 
-1994 ISPTG
+1994 
-1999 VVTINGKV
+1999 
-2007 VPIHDLT
+2007 
-2014 PGPNPI
+2014 
-2020 VDKNYAFSNV
+2020 
-2030 GIYVDTLGRT
+2030 
-2040 NPINWVD
+2040 
-2047 GFNPSTDNDLIIGAE
+2047 
-2062 AAELS
+2062 
-2067 TSKAIKIGR
+2067 
-2076 NIMSPYLREYQLVAA
+2076 
-2091 TTRVNLNAIS
+2091 
-2101 GSLTWTAQQIP
+2101 
-2112 GASGLPEEVIMAK
+2112 
-2125 IPYTDFVTKQ
+2125 
-2135 ENAWNF
+2135 
-2141 ADGLEQRYGV
+2141 
-2151 EPVGS
+2151 
-2156 REKEV
+2156 
-2161 FNKLNSIGKNERVLL
+2161 
-2176 TQAYDEMMG
+2176 
-2185 HQYANTQQRV
+2185 
-2195 YTTGSILNTEF
+2195 
-2206 NYLRNEWRTASKD
+2206 
-2219 SNKIKTFGN
+2219 
-2228 KGEYKTD
+2228 
-2235 TAGVIDYKYDAYGVA
+2235 
-2250 YVHEDEDVKL
+2250 
-2260 GRDIGWY
+2260 
-2267 TGIVH
+2267 
-2272 NTFKFKDIGN
+2272 
-2282 SKEKQLQAKVGL
+2282 
-2294 LKSVPFDDNNSLN
+2294 
-2307 WTISGDIFAGYNKM
+2307 
-2321 HRKFLVVNEIF
+2321 
-2332 NAKSKYYTYG
+2332 
-2342 IGVKNEIG
+2342 
-2350 KEFRLSESFTLRP
+2350 
-2363 YGSLRVEYG
+2363 
-2372 KISKI
+2372 
-2377 REKSGEIKLEVKNTD
+2377 
-2392 YISIKPEAGIQLGF
+2392 
-2406 KEYFGRKLFTT
+2406 
-2417 TLGVAYENE
+2417 
-2426 LGRIANV
+2426 
-2433 KNKGRVADT
+2433 
-2442 SADWFDIRG
+2442 
-2451 DKEDRR
+2451 
-2457 GNVKTDLTFGLDN
+2457 
-2470 TRVGVTANI
+2470 
-2479 GYDTK
+2479 
-2484 GENLRGGLGLR
+2484 
-2495 VIF
+2495 

>member
-1 MGNNS
+1 MNEH
-6 LQTTEKSLR
+6 LRQTEQYLR
-15 SIAKRYENVK
+15 SLSKK
-25 YSVGLAVL
+25 YKSIKFSIGMVIL
-33 FLMKGTSA
+33 FLMMGVGA
-41 FSDENMILEAEKQKD
+41 FSEEVSSTQKD
-56 ILTDVKEAKEEVKE
+56 GVLTRDE
-70 TKKVVQVAP
+70 
-79 KLKASWVNMQFGA
+79 
-92 NDMYSN
+92 
-98 FFATAKTKV
+98 
-107 DKTSIVKSE
+107 I
-116 KSILVASS
+116 ASS
-124 DNSTSLPMFAKLLS
+124 K
-138 DIEETTEN
+138 EN
-146 RTEVLTSIANKEET
+146 LKN
-160 ATPTMEEIRASKQ
+160 
-173 ELRSS
+173 S
-178 VGNLQDKIDTTRREN
+178 VGSLQSKINAAREE
-193 NKEIDGLRL
+193 NKKGLAGLRL
-202 ELIKLMEQGDQ
+202 ELIQLMEQGDQ

-223 FGANYIYSKWNGR
+223 FGANYMYSKWNGT
-236 YKGSGDKSEKYAFE
+236 YKGKGDKPEKYTFE
-250 GVFVRGN
+250 GVFERGN

-323 LNINPVAVNPNIA
+323 LNINPVTVNPNIG

-391 TVNLVDNNVNIKIK
+391 TVNLVDSNVNIKIK
-405 DTGYEGNGKFS
+405 DTGYEGSGKFS

-439 DAAYSYIHTA
+439 DSTYSYIHTA
-449 VTPPTPP
+449 GTPVV
-456 IASEYSSNSN
+456 SEYSSNSN

-495 PSRREYGP
+495 PNRREYGP
-503 SSQQVFLNVLTDSFN
+503 SSQQVFLNVLTDGFN
-518 LDGTGKTLTFENHTT
+518 LDGAGKTLTFENHTT

-588 NPKNSNPAPHMTVG
+588 NPKNTNPAPHMTVG

-652 TLSPDDPNANVGID
+652 TLSPNDPNANVGID

-911 KNDFLITDSHVQ
+911 KGDFVITDSHVQ

-983 AGAPAEDNLNAN
+983 TGAPAEDNLDVNV
-995 NPVKVKNTKPITIGS
+995 PVKVQNTEAITIGS

-1023 YKGGEFENNSD
+1023 YKGGEFQNKAD
-1034 VTLNTKHSIAL
+1034 ITLNTKHSIAL

-1058 ESSGT
+1058 ASSGT
-1063 SNNSNI
+1063 STNSNI

-1109 TYDHAGNITGYSN
+1109 TYDHLGNITGYSN

-1152 LNTMTNMLVKEN
+1152 LDTMTNMLVKEN

-1304 TLMPGKTISGSGA
+1304 TLMTGKTISGSGA

-1331 KVAIAQSNVSTLR
+1331 KVAIAQSNVGSSR

-1351 NGTINFTGTGMAGIV
+1351 KGTINFTGTGMAGIV
-1366 GEYSEINNNSTIN
+1366 GEYSEINNDSVIN
-1379 VTGANS
+1379 VTGTDS

-1423 ASSIPTYGNQSIELV
+1423 ASSIPSYGNQSIELV
-1438 HNGNIVSTGNSAAIG
+1438 HNGKIVSTGNSAAIG
-1453 VLASDLKSVVDKNGT
+1453 VLASDLKSVVDKNGLT
-1468 TLNITNANAAKITLG
+1468 HNITNANAAKITLG
-1483 NNSLIDVSSAT
+1483 NGSLIDVSSAT

-1528 LYLEGTELTAASAGS
+1528 LYLEGTELTAVAAGS

-1580 GKNTQYTT
+1580 GKNSQYTT

-1604 DRNDPSIGIYAKYA
+1604 DRNDPSIGIYTKYA
-1618 NVNHQGTIEAGNRSL
+1618 NVNHHGTIETGSKSL
-1633 GIFSDTLLNL
+1633 GIFSESPLNL
-1643 NLHSNG
+1643 TLHSNG

-1662 KQGTAN
+1662 KQGTADIN
-1668 IDGTITTGNSAAAVY
+1668 GTITTGNSAAAVY

-1705 FIVLNNGNNI
+1705 FIVLNNGNNT

-1735 TGANGT
+1735 TGANGI

-1769 GNVDFSNSV
+1769 GLVDFSNSV

-1817 GRVVNNLGATINV
+1817 GRVVNSLGATINV

-1853 DISGNGELIGA
+1853 DISGNGELKGA

-1870 NGAYGLNQGTIRT
+1870 DNAYGLNEGTIKT

-1891 KSDSFGVAVLNG
+1891 KSASYGVAVLNG

-1913 IDMANSYGIYIK
+1913 IDMKNSYGIYIK

-1953 HGNPITDSSLSA
+1953 HGNPITDASLSA
-1965 IPVNATNGASG
+1965 IPVNAGNGANAY
-1976 HIDESGV
+1976 IDESGV
-1983 GPQPAVAGSTN
+1983 GPQPAVAGSTL

-1999 VVTINGKV
+1999 VVTIDGKV

-2020 VDKNYAFSNV
+2020 VDQNYAFSNV

-2040 NPINWVD
+2040 RPINWVD

-2062 AAELS
+2062 ATELS

-2101 GSLTWTAQQIP
+2101 GALTWTAQQIP

-2125 IPYTDFVTKQ
+2125 IPYTDFVAKE

-2156 REKEV
+2156 REKEL

-2206 NYLRNEWRTASKD
+2206 DYLRNEWRTASKD

-2235 TAGVIDYKYDAYGVA
+2235 TAGVIDYKYNAYGVA
-2250 YVHEDEDVKL
+2250 YVHEDEDIKL
-2260 GRDIGWY
+2260 GKDIGWY

-2282 SKEKQLQAKVGL
+2282 SKEKQLQVKVGL

-2332 NAKSKYYTYG
+2332 NARSRYYTYG
-2342 IGVKNEIG
+2342 IGLKNELA
-2350 KEFRLSESFTLRP
+2350 KEFRLSESFVLRP
-2363 YGSLRVEYG
+2363 YGALRIEYG

-2392 YISIKPEAGIQLGF
+2392 YVSIKPELGVQLGF
-2406 KEYFGRKLFTT
+2406 KHFFGRRLFTT

-2426 LGRIANV
+2426 LGRIANA

-2442 SADWFDIRG
+2442 TADWFNIRG
-2451 DKEDRR
+2451 DKEDRK

-2470 TRVGVTANI
+2470 TRIGVTANI

-2495 VIF
+2495 IIF

>member
-146 RTEVLTSIANKEET
+146 RAEVLTSIANKEET

-178 VGNLQDKIDTTRREN
+178 VGNLQDKIDIARREN
-193 NKEIDGLRL
+193 NKEINGLRL
-202 ELIKLMEQGDQ
+202 ELIQLMEQGDQ

-223 FGANYIYSKWNGR
+223 FGANYMYSKWNGT
-236 YKGSGDKSEKYAFE
+236 YKGKGDKPEKYAFE
-250 GVFVRGN
+250 GVFERGN

-323 LNINPVAVNPNIA
+323 LNINPVTVNPNIG

-391 TVNLVDNNVNIKIK
+391 TVNLVDSNVNIKIK
-405 DTGYEGNGKFS
+405 DTGYEGSGKFS

-439 DAAYSYIHTA
+439 DSTYSYIHTA
-449 VTPPTPP
+449 GTPVV
-456 IASEYSSNSN
+456 SEYSSNSN

-495 PSRREYGP
+495 PNRREYGP
-503 SSQQVFLNVLTDSFN
+503 SSQQVFLNVLTDGFN
-518 LDGTGKTLTFENHTT
+518 LDGAGKTLTFENHTT

-678 AGVSSNKWKYRR
+678 AGVSGNKWKYRR

-695 STLENKGTIKVNSID
+695 STLENRGTIKVNSID

-861 ARPNTDPIGNIYNLN
+861 ARPDTDPIGNIYNLN

-894 QGNKYDLGGFMP
+894 QGSKYDLGGFMP

-971 VMLANGSVNSVV
+971 AMLANGSVNSVV
-983 AGAPAEDNLNAN
+983 AGAPAEDNLDVNV
-995 NPVKVKNTKPITIGS
+995 PVKVKNTKPITIGS
-1010 TANTGFNMVGLMA
+1010 AANTGFNMVGLMA
-1023 YKGGEFENNSD
+1023 YKGGEFENKAD
-1034 VTLNTKHSIAL
+1034 ITLNTKHSIAL

-1058 ESSGT
+1058 ASSGT
-1063 SNNSNI
+1063 STNSNI

-1109 TYDHAGNITGYSN
+1109 TYDHLGNITGYSN

-1152 LNTMTNMLVKEN
+1152 LDTMTNMLVKEN

-1248 NTGTDNEIVPG
+1248 NTGTDNEIVLG

-1304 TLMPGKTISGSGA
+1304 TLMTGKTISGSGA

-1331 KVAIAQSNVSTLR
+1331 KVAIAQSNVGSSR

-1438 HNGNIVSTGNSAAIG
+1438 HNGKIVSTGNSEAIG
-1453 VLASDLKSVVDKNGT
+1453 VLASDLKSVVDKNGLT
-1468 TLNITNANAAKITLG
+1468 HNITNANAAKITLG

-1494 GGVGVYSKGLLRNGR
+1494 GGVGVYSKGLLRNGV
-1509 MASVIDNGSKI
+1509 MANVIDNGSKI

-1528 LYLEGTELTAASAGS
+1528 LYLEGTELTAAAAGS

-1580 GKNTQYTT
+1580 GKNSQYGASNI
-1588 DININNS
+1588 DITNT
-1595 GNIKLGDSS
+1595 GNITIGDSS
-1604 DRNDPSIGIYAKYA
+1604 DRNDPSIGIYTKYA
-1618 NVNHQGTIEAGNRSL
+1618 NVNHHGTIETGSKSL

-1662 KQGTAN
+1662 KQGTADIN
-1668 IDGTITTGNSAAAVY
+1668 GTIITGNSAAAVY

-1769 GNVDFSNSV
+1769 GLVDFSNSV

-1853 DISGNGELIGA
+1853 DIAGSGELKGA

-1891 KSDSFGVAVLNG
+1891 KSASYGVAVLNG

-1913 IDMANSYGIYIK
+1913 IDMKNSYGIYIK

-1953 HGNPITDSSLSA
+1953 HGNPITDTSLSA

-2235 TAGVIDYKYDAYGVA
+2235 TAGVIDYKYNAYGVA

-2282 SKEKQLQAKVGL
+2282 SKEEQLQAKVGL

-2342 IGVKNEIG
+2342 IGVKNELA

-2392 YISIKPEAGIQLGF
+2392 YISIKPELGIQLGF

-2484 GENLRGGLGLR
+2484 GENLRGGVGLR

>member
-1 MGNNS
+1 MRNNN
-6 LQTTEKSLR
+6 LNDVEKNLR
-15 SIAKRYENVK
+15 SIAKKYDNVK
-25 YSVGLAVL
+25 YSIGLAVL
-33 FLMKGTSA
+33 FLMKGVNA
-41 FSDENMILEAEKQKD
+41 FSDNNIIQEVEKQKD
-56 ILTDVKEAKEEVKE
+56 ILIDAKKEKAEVKE
-70 TKKVVQVAP
+70 KKQMLQVAP
-79 KLKASWVNMQFGA
+79 KMKASWVNMQFGA
-92 NDMYSN
+92 NDLYNN
-98 FFATAKTKV
+98 FLATPKTKV
-107 DKTSIVKSE
+107 DKTSVVKSE
-116 KSILVASS
+116 KTVLVASA
-124 DNSTSLPMFAKLLS
+124 DNSASLPMFAKLLS

-146 RTEVLTSIANKEET
+146 RTEVLASIANKEVSSTET
-160 ATPTMEEIRASKQ
+160 IATPTMEEIRASKQ

-178 VGNLQDKIDTTRREN
+178 VGNLQDKIDTARREN

-223 FGANYIYSKWNGR
+223 FGANYIYSKWNGT
-236 YKGSGDKSEKYAFE
+236 YKGTGDKAEKYAFE

-257 WWENNVSPDSKAYS
+257 WWENNVSPNSKTYER
-271 KLEISSSG
+271 LETSSNP
-279 KNSSLTNRRKNV
+279 NSSLTNRRKNLN
-291 DYGLVKTV
+291 YGLVKTV

-306 PFIIEPVINI
+306 PFLIEPVINI

-323 LNINPVAVNPNIA
+323 LNINPVAINP
-336 FNIPKVNTMS
+336 
-346 FEEITVNKI
+346 TVNFGIPDVETVVFTPTKLPDI
-355 EPNVF
+355 KPNVFNPPALDEVSVGFSQDSQGPGFYGEPNVVVNQSN
-360 EPPALNEVSTGFAQ
+360 ASSNAAGTTVTINDTGFKVDGAFTWQ
-374 GQEIGLNTNQNY
+374 GKR
-386 IVSNS
+386 SNIDTTLG
-391 TVNLVDNNVNIKIK
+391 TVD
-405 DTGYEGNGKFS
+405 GS
-416 WDGHSDNRSR
+416 WDYTLSNPNPANPSPVAGNTLVNPTAYYNAYNKPTVAHYRVPTGSPVAQVGVSPQAVFNVTQPQFGPGQLGSAPYLGPTKIDGNWTLKNVTETPFGR
-426 TNRPAV
+426 T
-432 GGVHGTT
+432 
-439 DAAYSYIHTA
+439 
-449 VTPPTPP
+449 
-456 IASEYSSNSN
+456 E
-466 SPGLGFLD
+466 
-474 DSITRTDK
+474 
-482 KFPMNTN
+482 
-489 WRPVGD
+489 
-495 PSRREYGP
+495 
-503 SSQQVFLNVLTDSFN
+503 
-518 LDGTGKTLTFENHTT
+518 GTG
-533 DPWSNTSNGLV
+533 
-544 RTNTVRVIS
+544 
-553 VNHAY
+553 
-558 GSVNKT
+558 
-564 IDFNLNADL
+564 
-573 RIFGRDGYNDKMTTG
+573 
-588 NPKNSNPAPHMTVG
+588 SNPAGRVHGNTLRFISLNPTGIGGGSYYYPTEVEFDGTLNLYGRSLDDPIKSLITPGNNPGYNHGRHGRPHMTVG
-602 IEHQAYGSVAA
+602 AEIQTISGQI
-613 RAINNGTMTLEK
+613 AIFNNKGTINLERETAK
-625 DSKKTGG
+625 DSNKLASYVIG
-632 LATYMVGMT
+632 LT
-641 AMVEDYGDYGH
+641 AMVEGY
-652 TLSPDDPNANVGID
+652 
-666 PTWYLKDGDTDA
+666 TDFA
-678 AGVSSNKWKYRR
+678 PSVSDIGGYSGKKWPYVTFR
-690 QAPWE
+690 PWASE
-695 STLENKGTIKVNSID
+695 MKNSGTINVKGID
-710 SIGMDFAEYT
+710 SIGIDFAE
-720 FRADLA
+720 FRFNKTANY
-726 GTMYQ
+726 G
-731 SDNIS
+731 
-736 GSTPNPKG
+736 GSSSLKQ
-744 KLPAYNNKGSLN
+744 KSYDNKGSLN
-756 IYARVGNIELNSEDP
+756 MYVKVGNVNVLSDDP
-771 DGGVYSGIQGSYGL
+771 NFGTTNPVQGSYGI
-785 RVPNIFKTADNS
+785 RVPNVFAPGVSTGLDGTSRQADDDAI
-797 QVYYDETVIDGS
+797 YYDETIIDGEGGKVT
-809 LNAGNPKGIV
+809 LT
-819 ANGSHNVG
+819 GSHNTG
-827 VSISKLITGSDRV
+827 ISISKLIRGSGKLPIANPYSETTQTNTVSGTPVQVGEGHISVYDYQTG
-840 RRYHKGELGTQPV
+840 KGADGNGL
-853 DGAKAYLV
+853 GAKAANRANLDSTG
-861 ARPNTDPIGNIYNLN
+861 RDQNDPIGNIYNLN
-876 ILVNGKEN
+876 IVVDGKEN
-884 VGLLRKSDYM
+884 VGFLRKSDYM
-894 QGNKYDLGGFMP
+894 KGNYSASAQAIAEK
-906 GLARS
+906 
-911 KNDFLITDSHVQ
+911 DFVIKDSHVA
-923 SIDFSK
+923 SIDFANNT
-929 DAKGG
+929 DGG
-934 VLFRTDKY
+934 VLFRTDRY

-948 NNFTVTAMENQN
+948 NLTVNPGNAYIGDSDPDKDDSEWLN
-960 KDASGNDMYNI
+960 KRFNI
-971 VMLANGSVNSVV
+971 VMLANGGENHTDTVVPKVRNTGKITVN
-983 AGAPAEDNLNAN
+983 APATSPKRN
-995 NPVKVKNTKPITIGS
+995 II
-1010 TANTGFNMVGLMA
+1010 GLMA
-1023 YKGGEFENNSD
+1023 YKGAKAVSDEDVTITNSNNSIGM
-1034 VTLNTKHSIAL
+1034 VLTGTNTS
-1045 VVEGEGVRGANKK
+1045 NKI
-1058 ESSGT
+1058 SSGT
-1063 SNNSNI
+1063 SSKKI
-1069 KVTGNNSIAVYNN
+1069 SVTGKNATGIYNNGSNYEMTAGSIEVNGDKSIAVYASKANN
-1082 GRNYTMNGGEIN
+1082 RQAITKLGAGT
-1094 ISGEKNVGVFAAGIP
+1094 ISASG
-1109 TYDHAGNITGYSN
+1109 D
-1122 LATTTLN
+1122 
-1129 NGSLK
+1129 GSI
-1134 VAGKGSVGL
+1134 GL
-1143 YANGGSDIK
+1143 YADGGSDIE
-1152 LNTMTNMLVKEN
+1152 LNGTTINIGDKGLFFFGKAEN
-1164 SLLFYGIKH
+1164 S
-1173 NTDYS
+1173 DES
-1178 QLELVGTNTATIEKG
+1178 QLKLTGNATVNVANGGT
-1193 AYAFYFKNSNLL
+1193 AFYVKKSNSGSPLASIRHA
-1205 NQVVKPG
+1205 G
-1212 STGKLELTLQD
+1212 STGTLT
-1223 GATLNII
+1223 
-1230 EGDGTTPVLLS
+1230 
-1241 NIPTVTL
+1241 
-1248 NTGTDNEIVPG
+1248 
-1259 IVIKAASGNYI
+1259 
-1270 TTKSTKVNLQMDVD
+1270 VNLANGSTLMVAEGNGGTASPERISSLSSIGSSSVTGINIVGTAGQYVPYKALRVPLLVD
-1284 SNLDDK
+1284 RNSNFDSAADT
-1290 NDRYLNS
+1290 YLNS

-1304 TLMPGKTISGSGA
+1304 TIDTGVTVSGSGA
-1317 LTTADT
+1317 LTSPTKLVKK
-1323 SAEKVEKA
+1323 S
-1331 KVAIAQSNVSTLR
+1331 KVAIAQKNTNSTNR
-1344 SAVKLTN
+1344 NDVILTN
-1351 NGTINFTGTGMAGIV
+1351 NGTINFTGNDMAGIV

-1438 HNGNIVSTGNSAAIG
+1438 HNGKIVSTGNSAAIG

-1468 TLNITNANAAKITLG
+1468 TLNITNANAARITLG
-1483 NNSLIDVSSAT
+1483 SNSTIDVSSAA
-1494 GGVGVYSKGLLRNGR
+1494 GGVGVYSKGLLRSGV
-1509 MASVIDNGSKI
+1509 MANVTDSGSKI
-1520 KLNTNGIG
+1520 KINANGIG
-1528 LYLEGTELTAASAGS
+1528 LYLEGTELSATAGS
-1543 IESVNNTTAK
+1543 IEAINNTTAK

-1580 GKNTQYTT
+1580 GKNSQYTT

-1604 DRNDPSIGIYAKYA
+1604 NRNDPSIGIYTKYA
-1618 NVNHQGTIEAGNRSL
+1618 NINHQGTIEAGNRSL
-1633 GIFSDTLLNL
+1633 GIFSETPLSLT
-1643 NLHSNG
+1643 SGG
-1649 SIKVGNEGLGVYK
+1649 SIKVGNEGLGIYK
-1662 KQGTAN
+1662 KQGTATIN
-1668 IDGTITTGNSAAAVY
+1668 GAITTGNSATAVY
-1683 ADNNATIN
+1683 ADNNVTIN
-1691 NNSTTVS
+1691 NNSTNIS

-1705 FIVLNNGNNI
+1705 FIVLNNGTNN
-1715 YNGSATSKFTMGS
+1715 YNSSATSNFTMGS

-1735 TGANGT
+1735 TGANGVANT
-1741 VNSATTVRSNGISST
+1741 ATTVRSNGISST

-1769 GNVDFSNSV
+1769 GNVDFSNSI

-1790 YNSGNITVGASDIQ
+1790 YNSGNITIGRSDIE
-1804 NNYYAIGMATQNG
+1804 NNYYAIGMAIQNG
-1817 GRVVNNLGATINV
+1817 GKIVNNPGSTINV

-1932 GTINVSGAGSVG
+1932 GTINVSGTGSVG
-1944 IRNKDGKDE
+1944 VRNKDGKDE
-1953 HGNPITDSSLSA
+1953 HGNLITESDLAAANINASNGA
-1965 IPVNATNGASG
+1965 NAYVNATTAST
-1976 HIDESGV
+1976 
-1983 GPQPAVAGSTN
+1983 QPAVAGSTM

-2007 VPIHDLT
+2007 VPVHDLT
-2014 PGPNPI
+2014 PGPNP
-2020 VDKNYAFSNV
+2020 VVNQNYAFSNV
-2030 GIYVDTLGRT
+2030 GIYIDSLGRT

-2047 GFNPSTDNDLIIGAE
+2047 GFNPSVDNDLIIGVE

-2067 TSKAIKIGR
+2067 RSKAIKIGK
-2076 NIMSPYLREYQLVAA
+2076 NIMSPYLNQYQSLTSGSSV
-2091 TTRVNLNAIS
+2091 TLNAIS
-2101 GSLTWTAQQIP
+2101 GSLTWTAQPISGP
-2112 GASGLPEEVIMAK
+2112 SGLPEEVIMAK

-2141 ADGLEQRYGV
+2141 TDGLEQRYGV

-2235 TAGVIDYKYDAYGVA
+2235 TAGVIDYKYNAYGVA

-2282 SKEKQLQAKVGL
+2282 SKEEQLQAKVGL

-2392 YISIKPEAGIQLGF
+2392 YISIKPELGIQLGF

>member
-1 MGNNS
+1 MRNNN
-6 LQTTEKSLR
+6 LNDAEKNLR
-15 SIAKRYENVK
+15 SIAKKYENVK
-25 YSVGLAVL
+25 YSIGLTVL
-33 FLMKGTSA
+33 FLMKGVNA
-41 FSDENMILEAEKQKD
+41 FSDSNIIQETEKQKD
-56 ILTDVKEAKEEVKE
+56 ILIDAKKEKAEVKE
-70 TKKVVQVAP
+70 KKQTLQVAP
-79 KLKASWVNMQFGA
+79 KMKASWVNMQFGA
-92 NDMYSN
+92 NDLYSN
-98 FFATAKTKV
+98 FLATPKTKV
-107 DKTSIVKSE
+107 DKTSVVKSE
-116 KSILVASS
+116 KTVLVASA
-124 DNSTSLPMFAKLLS
+124 DNSASLPMFAKLLS

-146 RTEVLTSIANKEET
+146 RTEVLASIANKEVSSTET
-160 ATPTMEEIRASKQ
+160 IATPTMEEIRASKQ

-223 FGANYIYSKWNGR
+223 FGANYIYSKWNGT
-236 YKGSGDKSEKYAFE
+236 YKGTGDKAEKYAFE

-257 WWENNVSPDSKAYS
+257 WWENNVSPNSKTYER
-271 KLEISSSG
+271 LETSSNP
-279 KNSSLTNRRKNV
+279 NSSLTNRRKNLN
-291 DYGLVKTV
+291 YGLVKTV

-306 PFIIEPVINI
+306 PFLIEPVINI

-323 LNINPVAVNPNIA
+323 LNINPVAINP
-336 FNIPKVNTMS
+336 
-346 FEEITVNKI
+346 TVNFGIPDVETVVFTPTKLPDI
-355 EPNVF
+355 KPNVFNPPALDEVSVGFSQDSQGPGFYGEPNVVVNQSN
-360 EPPALNEVSTGFAQ
+360 ASSNAAGTTVTINDTGFKVDGAFTWQ
-374 GQEIGLNTNQNY
+374 GKR
-386 IVSNS
+386 SNIDTTLG
-391 TVNLVDNNVNIKIK
+391 TVD
-405 DTGYEGNGKFS
+405 GS
-416 WDGHSDNRSR
+416 WDYTLSNPNPANPSPVAGNTLVNPTAYYNAYNKPTVAHYRVPTGSPVAQVGVSPQAVFNVTQPQFGPGQLGSAPYLGPTKIDGNWTLKNVTETPFGR
-426 TNRPAV
+426 T
-432 GGVHGTT
+432 
-439 DAAYSYIHTA
+439 
-449 VTPPTPP
+449 
-456 IASEYSSNSN
+456 E
-466 SPGLGFLD
+466 
-474 DSITRTDK
+474 
-482 KFPMNTN
+482 
-489 WRPVGD
+489 
-495 PSRREYGP
+495 
-503 SSQQVFLNVLTDSFN
+503 
-518 LDGTGKTLTFENHTT
+518 GTG
-533 DPWSNTSNGLV
+533 
-544 RTNTVRVIS
+544 
-553 VNHAY
+553 
-558 GSVNKT
+558 
-564 IDFNLNADL
+564 
-573 RIFGRDGYNDKMTTG
+573 
-588 NPKNSNPAPHMTVG
+588 SNPAGRVHGNTLRFISLNPTGIGGGSYYYPTEVEFDGTLNLYGRSLDDPIKSLITPGNNPGYNHGRHGRPHMTVG
-602 IEHQAYGSVAA
+602 AEIQTISGQI
-613 RAINNGTMTLEK
+613 AIFNNKGTINLERETAK
-625 DSKKTGG
+625 DSNKLASYVIG
-632 LATYMVGMT
+632 LT
-641 AMVEDYGDYGH
+641 AMVEGY
-652 TLSPDDPNANVGID
+652 
-666 PTWYLKDGDTDA
+666 TDFA
-678 AGVSSNKWKYRR
+678 PSVSDIGGYSGKKWPYVTFR
-690 QAPWE
+690 PWASE
-695 STLENKGTIKVNSID
+695 MKNSGTINVKGID
-710 SIGMDFAEYT
+710 SIGIDFAE
-720 FRADLA
+720 FRFNKTANY
-726 GTMYQ
+726 G
-731 SDNIS
+731 
-736 GSTPNPKG
+736 GSSSLKQ
-744 KLPAYNNKGSLN
+744 KSYDNKGSLN
-756 IYARVGNIELNSEDP
+756 MYVKVGNVNVLSDDP
-771 DGGVYSGIQGSYGL
+771 NFGTANPVQGSYGI
-785 RVPNIFKTADNS
+785 RVPNVFAPGVSTGLDTTSRQADDDAI
-797 QVYYDETVIDGS
+797 YYDETIIDGEGGKVT
-809 LNAGNPKGIV
+809 LT
-819 ANGSHNVG
+819 GSHNTG
-827 VSISKLITGSDRV
+827 ISISKLIRGSGKLPIANPYSETTQTNTVSGTPVQVGEGHISVYDYQTG
-840 RRYHKGELGTQPV
+840 KGADGNGL
-853 DGAKAYLV
+853 GAKAANRANLDSTG
-861 ARPNTDPIGNIYNLN
+861 RDQNDPIGNIYNLN
-876 ILVNGKEN
+876 IVVDGKEN
-884 VGLLRKSDYM
+884 VGFLRKADYM
-894 QGNKYDLGGFMP
+894 HGNYSASAQAIAEK
-906 GLARS
+906 
-911 KNDFLITDSHVQ
+911 DFVIKDSHVA
-923 SIDFSK
+923 SIDFANNT
-929 DAKGG
+929 DGG
-934 VLFRTDKY
+934 VLFRTDRY

-948 NNFTVTAMENQN
+948 NLTVNPGNAYIGDSDPDKDDSEWLN
-960 KDASGNDMYNI
+960 KRFNI
-971 VMLANGSVNSVV
+971 VMLANGGENHTDTVVPKVRNSGKITVN
-983 AGAPAEDNLNAN
+983 APAASPKRN
-995 NPVKVKNTKPITIGS
+995 II
-1010 TANTGFNMVGLMA
+1010 GLMA
-1023 YKGGEFENNSD
+1023 YKGAKAVSDEDVTITNSNNSIGM
-1034 VTLNTKHSIAL
+1034 VLTGTNTS
-1045 VVEGEGVRGANKK
+1045 NKI
-1058 ESSGT
+1058 SSGT
-1063 SNNSNI
+1063 SSKKI
-1069 KVTGNNSIAVYNN
+1069 SVTGKNATGIYNNGSNYEMTAGSIEVNGDKSIAVYASKANN
-1082 GRNYTMNGGEIN
+1082 RQAITKLGAGT
-1094 ISGEKNVGVFAAGIP
+1094 ISASG
-1109 TYDHAGNITGYSN
+1109 D
-1122 LATTTLN
+1122 
-1129 NGSLK
+1129 GSI
-1134 VAGKGSVGL
+1134 GL
-1143 YANGGSDIK
+1143 YADGGSDIE
-1152 LNTMTNMLVKEN
+1152 LNGTTINIGDKGLFFFGKAEN
-1164 SLLFYGIKH
+1164 S
-1173 NTDYS
+1173 DES
-1178 QLELVGTNTATIEKG
+1178 QLKLTGNATVNVANGGT
-1193 AYAFYFKNSNLL
+1193 AFYVKKSNSGSPLASIRHT
-1205 NQVVKPG
+1205 G
-1212 STGKLELTLQD
+1212 STGTLT
-1223 GATLNII
+1223 
-1230 EGDGTTPVLLS
+1230 
-1241 NIPTVTL
+1241 
-1248 NTGTDNEIVPG
+1248 
-1259 IVIKAASGNYI
+1259 
-1270 TTKSTKVNLQMDVD
+1270 VNLANGSTLMVAEGNGGTASPERISSLSSIGSSSVTGINIVGTAGQYVPYKALRVPLLVD
-1284 SNLDDK
+1284 RNSNFDSAADT
-1290 NDRYLNS
+1290 YLNS

-1304 TLMPGKTISGSGA
+1304 TIDTGVTVSGSGA
-1317 LTTADT
+1317 LTSPTKLVKK
-1323 SAEKVEKA
+1323 S
-1331 KVAIAQSNVSTLR
+1331 KVAIAQKNTNSTNR
-1344 SAVKLTN
+1344 NDVILTN
-1351 NGTINFTGTGMAGIV
+1351 NGTINFTGNDMAGIV

-1408 TGLAGINYLGVTATP
+1408 TGLAGINYLGVTDTP
-1423 ASSIPTYGNQSIELV
+1423 ASSIPTYGNQSIDLV
-1438 HNGNIVSTGNSAAIG
+1438 HNGSIVSTGNSAAIG

-1468 TLNITNANAAKITLG
+1468 TLNITNANAARITLG
-1483 NNSLIDVSSAT
+1483 SNSTIDVSSAA
-1494 GGVGVYSKGLLRNGR
+1494 GGVGVYSKGLLRSGV
-1509 MASVIDNGSKI
+1509 MANVTDSGSKI
-1520 KLNTNGIG
+1520 KINANGIG
-1528 LYLEGTELTAASAGS
+1528 LYLEGTELSATAGS
-1543 IESVNNTTAK
+1543 IEAINNTTAK

-1580 GKNTQYTT
+1580 GKNSQYTT
-1588 DININNS
+1588 DININNI

-1604 DRNDPSIGIYAKYA
+1604 NRNDPSIGIYTKYA
-1618 NVNHQGTIEAGNRSL
+1618 NINHQGTIEAGNRSL
-1633 GIFSDTLLNL
+1633 GIFSETPLSLT
-1643 NLHSNG
+1643 SGG
-1649 SIKVGNEGLGVYK
+1649 SIKVGNEGLGIYK
-1662 KQGTAN
+1662 KQGTATIN
-1668 IDGTITTGNSAAAVY
+1668 GAITTGNSATAVY
-1683 ADNNATIN
+1683 ADNNVTIN
-1691 NNSTTVS
+1691 NNSANIS

-1705 FIVLNNGNNI
+1705 FIVLNNGTNN
-1715 YNGSATSKFTMGS
+1715 YNSSATTNFTMGS

-1735 TGANGT
+1735 TGANGVANT
-1741 VNSATTVRSNGISST
+1741 ATTVRSNGISST
-1756 AFYAKDGGKITNT
+1756 AFYAKDGGKIINT
-1769 GNVDFSNSV
+1769 GNVDFSNSI

-1790 YNSGNITVGASDIQ
+1790 YNSGNITIGRSDIE

-1817 GRVVNNLGATINV
+1817 GKIVNNPGSTINV

-1932 GTINVSGAGSVG
+1932 GTINVSGTGSVG
-1944 IRNKDGKDE
+1944 VRNKDGKDE
-1953 HGNPITDSSLSA
+1953 HGNLITESDLAAANINASNGA
-1965 IPVNATNGASG
+1965 NAYVNATTAST
-1976 HIDESGV
+1976 
-1983 GPQPAVAGSTN
+1983 QPAVAGNTM

-2007 VPIHDLT
+2007 VPVHDLT
-2014 PGPNPI
+2014 PGPNP
-2020 VDKNYAFSNV
+2020 VVNQNYAFSNV
-2030 GIYVDTLGRT
+2030 GIYIDSLGRT

-2047 GFNPSTDNDLIIGAE
+2047 GFNPSVDNDLIIGAE

-2067 TSKAIKIGR
+2067 TSKAIKIGK
-2076 NIMSPYLREYQLVAA
+2076 NIMSPYLNQYQSLTSGSSV
-2091 TTRVNLNAIS
+2091 TLNAIS
-2101 GSLTWTAQQIP
+2101 GSLTWTAQPISGP
-2112 GASGLPEEVIMAK
+2112 SGLPEEVIMAK

>member
-1 MGNNS
+1 MNEH
-6 LQTTEKSLR
+6 LRQTEQYLR
-15 SIAKRYENVK
+15 SLSKK
-25 YSVGLAVL
+25 YKSIKFSIGMVIL
-33 FLMKGTSA
+33 FLMMGVGA
-41 FSDENMILEAEKQKD
+41 FS
-56 ILTDVKEAKEEVKE
+56 EEVVAQEVMTTEQITSSKE
-70 TKKVVQVAP
+70 
-79 KLKASWVNMQFGA
+79 KLK
-92 NDMYSN
+92 
-98 FFATAKTKV
+98 
-107 DKTSIVKSE
+107 
-116 KSILVASS
+116 
-124 DNSTSLPMFAKLLS
+124 NSV
-138 DIEETTEN
+138 ET
-146 RTEVLTSIANKEET
+146 
-160 ATPTMEEIRASKQ
+160 
-173 ELRSS
+173 
-178 VGNLQDKIDTTRREN
+178 LQSKIDKARIEN
-193 NKEIDGLRL
+193 EKGLAGLRL
-202 ELIKLMEQGDQ
+202 ELIQLMEQGDQ
-213 VVKSPWASWQ
+213 VVKSPWSSWQ
-223 FGANYIYSKWNGR
+223 FGANYMYSKWNGT
-236 YKGSGDKSEKYAFE
+236 YKGKGDKAEKYSFE

-279 KNSSLTNRRKNV
+279 KNSSLTNRRKNL

-346 FEEITVNKI
+346 FEEIIVNKI

-405 DTGYEGNGKFS
+405 DTGYEGSGKFS

-449 VTPPTPP
+449 VTPPLTSP

-503 SSQQVFLNVLTDSFN
+503 SSQQVFLNVLTDGFN
-518 LDGTGKTLTFENHTT
+518 LDGAGKTLTFENHTT

-588 NPKNSNPAPHMTVG
+588 NPKNANPAPHMTVG

-625 DSKKTGG
+625 NSKKTNS

-652 TLSPDDPNANVGID
+652 TLSPNDANANVGID

-695 STLENKGTIKVNSID
+695 STLENRGSIKVNSID

-785 RVPNIFKTADNS
+785 RVPNIFKNADNS

-894 QGNKYDLGGFMP
+894 QGSKYDLGGFMP

-911 KNDFLITDSHVQ
+911 KNDFVITDSHVQ

-934 VLFRTDKY
+934 ILFRTDKY

-960 KDASGNDMYNI
+960 KNASGNDMYNI

-1010 TANTGFNMVGLMA
+1010 TANIGFNMVGLMA
-1023 YKGGEFENNSD
+1023 YKGGEFQNNSD

-1058 ESSGT
+1058 GSSGT

-1109 TYDHAGNITGYSN
+1109 TYDHLGNITGYSN

-1212 STGKLELTLQD
+1212 SSGRLELTLQD

-1248 NTGTDNEIVPG
+1248 NTGTDNEIVPR

-1284 SNLDDK
+1284 SNLDNK

-1304 TLMPGKTISGSGA
+1304 TLMTGKTISGSGA
-1317 LTTADT
+1317 LTTAHT

-1331 KVAIAQSNVSTLR
+1331 KVAIAQSNVNTLR

-1438 HNGNIVSTGNSAAIG
+1438 HNGKIISTGNTAAIG
-1453 VLASDLKSVVDKNGT
+1453 VLAIDLKSVVDKNGAT
-1468 TLNITNANAAKITLG
+1468 HNITNANAAKITLKNG
-1483 NNSLIDVSSAT
+1483 SLIDVSSAAK
-1494 GGVGVYSKGLLRNGR
+1494 GVGVYSKGLLRSGT

-1528 LYLEGTELTAASAGS
+1528 LYLEGTELTAAAAGS

-1553 GIYTDSNVNSAK
+1553 GIYTDSNINSAK

-1580 GKNTQYTT
+1580 GKNSQYGSSN
-1588 DININNS
+1588 INITNS
-1595 GNIKLGDSS
+1595 GNIKLGNSS
-1604 DRNDPSIGIYAKYA
+1604 NRNDPSIGIYTKYA
-1618 NVNHQGTIEAGNRSL
+1618 NVNHQGNIETGSKSL

-1649 SIKVGNEGLGVYK
+1649 SIKVANEGLGVYK
-1662 KQGTAN
+1662 KQGTAYIN
-1668 IDGTITTGNSAAAVY
+1668 GTITTGNSATAVY

-1705 FIVLNNGNNI
+1705 FIILNNGNNI
-1715 YNGSATSKFTMGS
+1715 YNGSASSKFTMGS

-1735 TGANGT
+1735 TGANGI

-1756 AFYAKDGGKITNT
+1756 AFYAKDSGKITNT
-1769 GNVDFSNSV
+1769 GFVDFSNSV
-1778 GSVGAYASAGEV
+1778 GSIGAYASAGEV
-1790 YNSGNITVGASDIQ
+1790 YNSGNITIGRSDIQ

-1853 DISGNGELIGA
+1853 DIAGSGELKGA

-1870 NGAYGLNQGTIRT
+1870 DNAYGLNMGTIKT
-1883 GRYSNDSQ
+1883 GRYSNDNQ
-1891 KSDSFGVAVLNG
+1891 KSASYGVAVLNG

-1913 IDMANSYGIYIK
+1913 IDMKNSYGIYIK

-1999 VVTINGKV
+1999 VVTINGKL

-2040 NPINWVD
+2040 RPINWVD

-2101 GSLTWTAQQIP
+2101 GALTWTAQQIP

-2206 NYLRNEWRTASKD
+2206 DYLRNEWRTASKD
-2219 SNKIKTFGN
+2219 SNKIKIFGN

-2235 TAGVIDYKYDAYGVA
+2235 TAGVIDYKYNAYGVA
-2250 YVHEDEDVKL
+2250 YVHESEDIKL
-2260 GRDIGWY
+2260 GRGIGWY
-2267 TGIVH
+2267 TGIVE

-2307 WTISGDIFAGYNKM
+2307 WTISGDIFVGYNKM

-2332 NAKSKYYTYG
+2332 NARSKYYTYG
-2342 IGVKNEIG
+2342 IGIQNEIG
-2350 KEFRLSESFTLRP
+2350 KEFRLSESFVLRP

-2392 YISIKPEAGIQLGF
+2392 YVSIKPELGVQLGF
-2406 KEYFGRKLFTT
+2406 KHFFGRRLFTT

-2442 SADWFDIRG
+2442 TADWFNIRG

-2470 TRVGVTANI
+2470 TRIGVTANI

-2495 VIF
+2495 IIF

>member
-1 MGNNS
+1 MNEH
-6 LQTTEKSLR
+6 LRQTEQYLR
-15 SIAKRYENVK
+15 SLSKK
-25 YSVGLAVL
+25 YKSIKFSIGMVIL
-33 FLMKGTSA
+33 FLMMGVGA
-41 FSDENMILEAEKQKD
+41 FSEEVSSTQKD
-56 ILTDVKEAKEEVKE
+56 GVLTRDE
-70 TKKVVQVAP
+70 
-79 KLKASWVNMQFGA
+79 
-92 NDMYSN
+92 
-98 FFATAKTKV
+98 
-107 DKTSIVKSE
+107 I
-116 KSILVASS
+116 ASS
-124 DNSTSLPMFAKLLS
+124 K
-138 DIEETTEN
+138 EN
-146 RTEVLTSIANKEET
+146 LKN
-160 ATPTMEEIRASKQ
+160 
-173 ELRSS
+173 S
-178 VGNLQDKIDTTRREN
+178 VGSLQSKINAAREE
-193 NKEIDGLRL
+193 NKKGLAGLRL
-202 ELIKLMEQGDQ
+202 ELIQLMEQGDQ

-223 FGANYIYSKWNGR
+223 FGANYMYSKWNGT
-236 YKGSGDKSEKYAFE
+236 YKGKGDKPEKYAFE
-250 GVFVRGN
+250 GVFERGN

-323 LNINPVAVNPNIA
+323 LNINPVTVNPNIG

-391 TVNLVDNNVNIKIK
+391 TVNLVDSNVNIKIK
-405 DTGYEGNGKFS
+405 DTGYEGSGKFS

-439 DAAYSYIHTA
+439 DSTYSYIHTA
-449 VTPPTPP
+449 GTPVV
-456 IASEYSSNSN
+456 SEYSSNSN

-503 SSQQVFLNVLTDSFN
+503 SSQQVFLNVLTDGFN
-518 LDGTGKTLTFENHTT
+518 LDGAGKTLTFENHTT

-588 NPKNSNPAPHMTVG
+588 NPKNANPAPHMTVG

-652 TLSPDDPNANVGID
+652 TLSPNDPNANVGID

-678 AGVSSNKWKYRR
+678 AGVSNNKWKYRR

-695 STLENKGTIKVNSID
+695 STLENRGTIKVNSID

-720 FRADLA
+720 FRADLV

-744 KLPAYNNKGSLN
+744 KIPAYNNKGSLN

-894 QGNKYDLGGFMP
+894 QGSKYDLGGFMP

-911 KNDFLITDSHVQ
+911 KNDFVITDSHVQ

-983 AGAPAEDNLNAN
+983 TGASAEDNLDVNI
-995 NPVKVKNTKPITIGS
+995 PVKVQNTEAITIGS

-1023 YKGGEFENNSD
+1023 YKGGEFQNKAD
-1034 VTLNTKHSIAL
+1034 ITLNTKHSIAL

-1058 ESSGT
+1058 ASSGT
-1063 SNNSNI
+1063 STNSNI

-1109 TYDHAGNITGYSN
+1109 TYDHLGNITGYSN

-1152 LNTMTNMLVKEN
+1152 LDTMTNMLVKEN

-1331 KVAIAQSNVSTLR
+1331 KVAIAQSNVGSSR

-1351 NGTINFTGTGMAGIV
+1351 KGTINFTGTGMAGIV
-1366 GEYSEINNNSTIN
+1366 GEYSEINNDSVIN
-1379 VTGANS
+1379 VTGTDS

-1423 ASSIPTYGNQSIELV
+1423 ASSIPSYGNQSIELV
-1438 HNGNIVSTGNSAAIG
+1438 HNGKIVSTGNSAAIG
-1453 VLASDLKSVVDKNGT
+1453 VLASDLKSVVDKNGLT
-1468 TLNITNANAAKITLG
+1468 HNITNANAAKITLG
-1483 NNSLIDVSSAT
+1483 NGSLIDVSSAT
-1494 GGVGVYSKGLLRNGR
+1494 GGVGVYSKGLLRNGI

-1528 LYLEGTELTAASAGS
+1528 LYLEGTELTAAAAGS

-1580 GKNTQYTT
+1580 GKNSQYGANNI
-1588 DININNS
+1588 DITNT
-1595 GNIKLGDSS
+1595 GNIKIGDSS
-1604 DRNDPSIGIYAKYA
+1604 DRNDPSIGIYTKYA
-1618 NVNHQGTIEAGNRSL
+1618 NVNHHGIIETGSKSL
-1633 GIFSDTLLNL
+1633 GIFSESPLNL
-1643 NLHSNG
+1643 TLHSNG
-1649 SIKVGNEGLGVYK
+1649 SIKVENEGLGVYK
-1662 KQGTAN
+1662 KQGTADIN
-1668 IDGTITTGNSAAAVY
+1668 GTIITGNSAAAVY

-1769 GNVDFSNSV
+1769 GLVDFSNSV

-1853 DISGNGELIGA
+1853 DIAGSGELKGA

-1870 NGAYGLNQGTIRT
+1870 DNAYGLNMGTIKT
-1883 GRYSNDSQ
+1883 GRYSNDNQ
-1891 KSDSFGVAVLNG
+1891 KSASYGVAVLNG

-1913 IDMANSYGIYIK
+1913 IDMKNSYGIYIK

-1932 GTINVSGAGSVG
+1932 GTINVSGSGSVG

-1953 HGNPITDSSLSA
+1953 HGNPITDASLSA

-2101 GSLTWTAQQIP
+2101 GALTWTAQQIP

-2125 IPYTDFVTKQ
+2125 IPYTDFVAKE

-2156 REKEV
+2156 REKEL
-2161 FNKLNSIGKNERVLL
+2161 FNKLNSIGKNEQVLL

-2206 NYLRNEWRTASKD
+2206 DYLRNEWRTASKD

-2235 TAGVIDYKYDAYGVA
+2235 TAGVIDYKYNAYGVA
-2250 YVHEDEDVKL
+2250 YVHESEDIKL
-2260 GRDIGWY
+2260 GRGIGWY
-2267 TGIVH
+2267 TGIVE

-2332 NAKSKYYTYG
+2332 NARSRYYTYG
-2342 IGVKNEIG
+2342 IGLKNELA
-2350 KEFRLSESFTLRP
+2350 KEFRLSESFVLRP
-2363 YGSLRVEYG
+2363 YGALRIEYG

-2392 YISIKPEAGIQLGF
+2392 YVSIKPELGVQLGF
-2406 KEYFGRKLFTT
+2406 KHFFGRRLFTT

-2426 LGRIANV
+2426 LGRIANA

-2442 SADWFDIRG
+2442 TADWFNIRG
-2451 DKEDRR
+2451 DKEDRK

-2470 TRVGVTANI
+2470 TRIGVTANI

-2495 VIF
+2495 IIF

>member
-1 MGNNS
+1 MNEH
-6 LQTTEKSLR
+6 LRQTEQYLR
-15 SIAKRYENVK
+15 SLSKK
-25 YSVGLAVL
+25 YKSIKFSIGMVIL
-33 FLMKGTSA
+33 FLMMGVGA
-41 FSDENMILEAEKQKD
+41 FSEEVSSTQKD
-56 ILTDVKEAKEEVKE
+56 GVLTRDE
-70 TKKVVQVAP
+70 
-79 KLKASWVNMQFGA
+79 
-92 NDMYSN
+92 
-98 FFATAKTKV
+98 
-107 DKTSIVKSE
+107 I
-116 KSILVASS
+116 ASS
-124 DNSTSLPMFAKLLS
+124 K
-138 DIEETTEN
+138 EN
-146 RTEVLTSIANKEET
+146 LKN
-160 ATPTMEEIRASKQ
+160 
-173 ELRSS
+173 S
-178 VGNLQDKIDTTRREN
+178 VGSLQSKINAAREE
-193 NKEIDGLRL
+193 NKKGLAGLRL
-202 ELIKLMEQGDQ
+202 ELIQLMEQGDQ

-223 FGANYIYSKWNGR
+223 FGANYMYSKWNGT
-236 YKGSGDKSEKYAFE
+236 YKGKGDKPEKYTFE
-250 GVFVRGN
+250 GVFERGN

-323 LNINPVAVNPNIA
+323 LNINPVTVNPNIG

-391 TVNLVDNNVNIKIK
+391 TVNLVDSNVNIKIK
-405 DTGYEGNGKFS
+405 DTGYEGSGKFS

-439 DAAYSYIHTA
+439 DSTYSYIHTA
-449 VTPPTPP
+449 GTPVV
-456 IASEYSSNSN
+456 SEYSSNSN

-495 PSRREYGP
+495 PNRREYGP
-503 SSQQVFLNVLTDSFN
+503 SSQQVFLNVLTDGFN
-518 LDGTGKTLTFENHTT
+518 LDGAGKTLTFENHTT

-588 NPKNSNPAPHMTVG
+588 NPKNANPAPHMTVG

-720 FRADLA
+720 FRADLV
-726 GTMYQ
+726 GTRYQ

-736 GSTPNPKG
+736 GATPNPTG
-744 KLPAYNNKGSLN
+744 KIPAYNNKGSLN

-809 LNAGNPKGIV
+809 LNTGNPKGIV
-819 ANGSHNVG
+819 VNGSHNVG
-827 VSISKLITGSDRV
+827 ASISKLITGSDRV

-861 ARPNTDPIGNIYNLN
+861 ARLNTDPIGNIYNLN

-894 QGNKYDLGGFMP
+894 QGSKYDLGGFMP

-911 KNDFLITDSHVQ
+911 KNDFVITDSHVQ

-983 AGAPAEDNLNAN
+983 TGAPAEDNLDVNV
-995 NPVKVKNTKPITIGS
+995 PVKVQNTEAITIGS

-1023 YKGGEFENNSD
+1023 YKGGEFQNKAD
-1034 VTLNTKHSIAL
+1034 ITLNTKHSIAL

-1058 ESSGT
+1058 ASSGT
-1063 SNNSNI
+1063 STNSNI

-1109 TYDHAGNITGYSN
+1109 TYDHLGNITGYSN

-1152 LNTMTNMLVKEN
+1152 LDTMTNMLVKEN

-1304 TLMPGKTISGSGA
+1304 TLMTGKTISGSGA

-1331 KVAIAQSNVSTLR
+1331 KVAIAQSNVGSSR

-1423 ASSIPTYGNQSIELV
+1423 ASSIPSYGNQSIELV
-1438 HNGNIVSTGNSAAIG
+1438 HNGKIVSTGNSAAIG
-1453 VLASDLKSVVDKNGT
+1453 VLASDLKSVVDKNGLT
-1468 TLNITNANAAKITLG
+1468 HNITNANAAKITLG
-1483 NNSLIDVSSAT
+1483 NGSLIDVSSAT
-1494 GGVGVYSKGLLRNGR
+1494 GGVGVYSKGLLRNGV

-1528 LYLEGTELTAASAGS
+1528 LYLEGTELTAAAAGS

-1580 GKNTQYTT
+1580 GKNSQYGASNI
-1588 DININNS
+1588 DITNT
-1595 GNIKLGDSS
+1595 GNITIGDSS
-1604 DRNDPSIGIYAKYA
+1604 DRNDPSIGIYTKYA
-1618 NVNHQGTIEAGNRSL
+1618 NVNHHGTIETGSKSL
-1633 GIFSDTLLNL
+1633 GIFSESPLNL
-1643 NLHSNG
+1643 TLHSNG

-1662 KQGTAN
+1662 KQGIADIN
-1668 IDGTITTGNSAAAVY
+1668 GTITTGNSAAAVY

-1705 FIVLNNGNNI
+1705 FIVLNNGNNT

-1735 TGANGT
+1735 TGANGI

-1756 AFYAKDGGKITNT
+1756 AFYAKDGGKITNI
-1769 GNVDFSNSV
+1769 GFIDFSNSV
-1778 GSVGAYASAGEV
+1778 GSIGAYTSAGEV

-1817 GRVVNNLGATINV
+1817 GRVVNNAGATINV

-1845 RAENYGTI
+1845 RAENYGNI
-1853 DISGNGELIGA
+1853 DIVGSGELKGA

-1883 GRYSNDSQ
+1883 GSYSNDSQ
-1891 KSDSFGVAVLNG
+1891 KSASYGVAVMNG

-1913 IDMANSYGIYIK
+1913 INMKNSYGIYIK

-1932 GTINVSGAGSVG
+1932 GTINISGAGSVG

-1953 HGNPITDSSLSA
+1953 NNNPITDASLSA
-1965 IPVNATNGASG
+1965 IPVNAGNGANAY
-1976 HIDESGV
+1976 IDESGV
-1983 GPQPAVAGSTN
+1983 GPQPAVAGSTL

-1999 VVTINGKV
+1999 VVTIDGKV

-2020 VDKNYAFSNV
+2020 VDQNYAFSNV

-2040 NPINWVD
+2040 RPINWVD

-2062 AAELS
+2062 ATELS

-2101 GSLTWTAQQIP
+2101 GALTWTAQQIP

-2125 IPYTDFVTKQ
+2125 IPYTDFVAKE

-2156 REKEV
+2156 REKEL
-2161 FNKLNSIGKNERVLL
+2161 FNKLNSIGKNEQVLL

-2206 NYLRNEWRTASKD
+2206 DYLRNEWRTASKD

-2235 TAGVIDYKYDAYGVA
+2235 TAGVIDYKYNAYGVA
-2250 YVHEDEDVKL
+2250 YVHEDEDIKL
-2260 GRDIGWY
+2260 GKGIGWY
-2267 TGIVH
+2267 TGIVE

-2332 NAKSKYYTYG
+2332 NARSRYYTYG
-2342 IGVKNEIG
+2342 IGLKNELA
-2350 KEFRLSESFTLRP
+2350 KEFRLSESFVLRP
-2363 YGSLRVEYG
+2363 YGALRLEYG

-2392 YISIKPEAGIQLGF
+2392 YVSIKPELGVQLGF
-2406 KEYFGRKLFTT
+2406 KHFFGRRLFTT

-2442 SADWFDIRG
+2442 TADWFNIRG

-2470 TRVGVTANI
+2470 TRIGVTANI

-2495 VIF
+2495 IIF